1 MPLNLEILMKNLVRR
16 TSSFTREQGKKLIKE
31 AYIKDVKGKSID
43 GVYHI
48 YGRVL
53 NEDKNWDYDTHLK
66 INMKNNEIIG
76 VNCSCETFKENSKQ
90 VKNYMCKHISATGDA
105 FYSLAKKKIASK
117 KPMIK
122 VENRLVKEN
131 EKNNEQQEKRFL
143 SLDISIKHM
152 VKEGI
157 QFFNCEFRI
166 GVGNSNLILDLKDF
180 LYKNSLKK
188 PLKFNDSF
196 TYNPLKDDFL
206 KEDKRILQ
214 FIGANS
220 DKINGR
226 YLRLRQNSLK
236 DFLKLIDEKK
246 KINFNFNSINYEV
259 KVRKE
264 NVPVALTLKEGKEG
278 FILSHHKK
286 FPVIL
291 NNTGDV
297 MFFDRNLYLPRK
309 RQLEYYIPIHKLFL
323 KNNTITY
330 KKTLEN
336 LKNLLEELK
345 NISKNIVLDE
355 NVKIFKEKLMKT
367 TFYFYENKGE
377 IYCNV
382 KIDYCGYIIDLIR
395 DEKDNSFLRDLKS
408 EKYIEFQ
415 LERFKFIKREE
426 DFCFIGDEEAMYDFF
441 SKGLKKIKEHGDV
454 ILSKELQEFK
464 VIDSSLISSELSELI
479 NFYKLKFDFGDFNIQ
494 ELRESIDAM
503 KNGKRF
509 YKTKKTYLD
518 LEEPGIIHFLNL
530 LEDLGLDN
538 ISNNEI
544 NIDKSKVL
552 YIQEK
557 LKDRN
562 LSFIKGG
569 KVLQEIVNKLLNKEF
584 KRKLVPKALNAELR
598 SYQKEGFKWINEIT
612 DLGFG
617 GVLADDMG
625 LGKTLQIIAFLL
637 SQKKSKSIVVVPTSV
652 IYNWMDEFEKFAPS
666 LRIGL
671 VHGSK
676 TRRDKVLN
684 DFKRSLGIKL
694 DYMDTFEGLDLDE
707 EENINNSKEGKNK
720 SNDKNKTKK
729 SSKSYERYDIL
740 LTTYGTLK
748 NDEEAYDNL
757 SFDYCIIDEAQNI
770 KNPSAQATLSVK
782 KIKSRCNIA
791 LTGTPIENNLMEL
804 WSIFDFVMPGYLFT
818 KERFRERFILD
829 ENNLDE
835 LKSLITPFILRRLKE
850 DVLSELPE
858 KLEKKYLVEMKG
870 KQKQI
875 YNSYVKAIKTKLNES
890 KISGKI
896 GNEKINLFAYLT
908 KLREICLDP
917 SIVIPEYNGGS
928 GKLIV
933 VKEIV
938 KDASES
944 GKKILLFSQFTS
956 VLKKI
961 EDDFKREG
969 ISHLYLDGG
978 TSAKERVERVK
989 KFNEDES
996 IKVFLISLKA
1006 GGVGLNLTSASVV
1019 IHFDPWWNPAV
1030 EDQATDRAHRFGQ
1043 ENRVEVIKLVAKDTI
1058 EEKIVLMQEDKRELI
1073 QSLMDGK
1080 TMDGKGLKRLTEEEI
1095 AKLFE

>member
-1 MPLNLEILMKNLVRR
+1 MPLNLDIFMKNLVRR

-31 AYIKDVKGKSID
+31 AYVKDVKGKCID
-43 GVYHI
+43 GIYHI
-48 YGRVL
+48 YGSVL
-53 NEDKNWDYDTHLK
+53 NDDKNWDYNTHIK
-66 INMKNNEIIG
+66 INMQNSDIIG
-76 VNCSCETFKENSKQ
+76 TNCSCETFKENSKHI
-90 VKNYMCKHISATGDA
+90 KNYVCKHISATNDV
-105 FYSLAKKKIASK
+105 FYSLAKKKMQKNKLKSNN
-117 KPMIK
+117 KPK
-122 VENRLVKEN
+122 LVKEKN
-131 EKNNEQQEKRFL
+131 EEHKGKEKRFL
-143 SLDISIKHM
+143 SLDINIKHM

-157 QFFNCEFRI
+157 TLFNCEFRI
-166 GVGNSNLILDLKDF
+166 GTGNLNLILDLKDF

-188 PLKFNDSF
+188 PLKFNDGF
-196 TYNPLKDDFL
+196 TYNPLKDEFL
-206 KEDKRILQ
+206 DEDKRVLQ
-214 FIGANS
+214 FVAS
-220 DKINGR
+220 HKDMVSGR
-226 YLRLRQNSLK
+226 YLRLKQNNLK
-236 DFLKLIDEKK
+236 DFLKLVDEKK

-259 KVRKE
+259 KVKKE

-278 FILSHHKK
+278 FVLSHHKK

-291 NNTGDV
+291 NNSGDV

-330 KKTLEN
+330 KKSLEN
-336 LKNLLEELK
+336 LRSLLEELK

-355 NVKIFKEKLMKT
+355 NIRVFKEKLMKT
-367 TFYFYENKGE
+367 TFNLYKTKGR

-395 DEKDNSFLRDLKS
+395 DEKDNSFLRDLKN
-408 EKYIEFQ
+408 ENYIEFQ

-426 DFCFIGDEEAMYDFF
+426 DFCFIGSEEEMYELF
-441 SKGLKKIKEHGDV
+441 SKGIKRLRELGEVLLSEELK
-454 ILSKELQEFK
+454 EFK
-464 VIDSSLISSELSELI
+464 VLDSSLISSELKELS
-479 NFYKLKFDFGDFNIQ
+479 NFYKLKFDFGDF
-494 ELRESIDAM
+494 ELRELMESIDAM
-503 KNGKRF
+503 KRGDRF
-509 YKTKKTYLD
+509 YRTKKVYLD
-518 LEEPGIIHFLNL
+518 LEDPGIVNFLNL
-530 LEDLGLDN
+530 LEDLGLENINDN
-538 ISNNEI
+538 EVY
-544 NIDKSKVL
+544 IDKSKVL

-569 KVLQEIVNKLLNKEF
+569 NVLQEIVGKLLNKEF

-598 SYQKEGFKWINEIT
+598 PYQKEGFKWINEIT

-666 LRIGL
+666 IKIGL

-676 TRRDKVLN
+676 SKRDKVLRE
-684 DFKRSLGIKL
+684 FKRGLGIKI
-694 DYMDTFEGLDLDE
+694 E
-707 EENINNSKEGKNK
+707 EDNLKE
-720 SNDKNKTKK
+720 
-729 SSKSYERYDIL
+729 KSYEKYDVL

-748 NDEEAYDNL
+748 NDEKAYENL

-770 KNPSAQATLSVK
+770 KNPAAQATLSVK
-782 KIKSRCNIA
+782 NIKSRCNIA

-829 ENNLDE
+829 ESNLSE
-835 LKSLITPFILRRLKE
+835 LKYLITPFILRRLKE

-870 KQKQI
+870 KQKQL
-875 YNSYVKAIKTKLNES
+875 YSFYVKAIKNQLNENKS
-890 KISGKI
+890 SEKSGRD
-896 GNEKINLFAYLT
+896 KINLFSYLT

-917 SIVIPEYNGGS
+917 SLVVPDYTGGS
-928 GKLIV
+928 SKLTV

-961 EDDFKREG
+961 EEDFKKED
-969 ISHLYLDGG
+969 ISYLYLDGG
-978 TSAKERVERVK
+978 TSAKDRVERVK
-989 KFNEDES
+989 KFNEDS
-996 IKVFLISLKA
+996 NIKVFLISLKA

-1043 ENRVEVIKLVAKDTI
+1043 ENKVEVIKLVAKDTI

-1095 AKLFE
+1095 SKLFE

>member
-1 MPLNLEILMKNLVRR
+1 MPLNLDILMKNLVRR

-31 AYIKDVKGKSID
+31 AYVKDVKGKSID
-43 GVYHI
+43 GIYHI
-48 YGRVL
+48 YGSVL
-53 NEDKNWDYDTHLK
+53 NDDKNWDYNTHIK
-66 INMKNNEIIG
+66 INMQNSDIMG
-76 VNCSCETFKENSKQ
+76 TNCSCETFKENSKHI
-90 VKNYMCKHISATGDA
+90 KNYVCKHISATNDV
-105 FYSLAKKKIASK
+105 FYSLAKKKMQKNKLKSNN
-117 KPMIK
+117 KPK
-122 VENRLVKEN
+122 LVKEKN
-131 EKNNEQQEKRFL
+131 EEHKGQEKRFL
-143 SLDISIKHM
+143 SLDINIKHM
-152 VKEGI
+152 LKEGI
-157 QFFNCEFRI
+157 TLFNCEFRI
-166 GVGNSNLILDLKDF
+166 GTGNLNLILDLKDF

-188 PLKFNDSF
+188 PLKFNDGF
-196 TYNPLKDDFL
+196 TYNPLKDEFL
-206 KEDKRILQ
+206 DEDKRVLQ
-214 FIGANS
+214 FVASHKDMIS
-220 DKINGR
+220 GR
-226 YLRLRQNSLK
+226 YLRLKQNNLK

-259 KVRKE
+259 KVKKE

-286 FPVIL
+286 FPIIL
-291 NNTGDV
+291 NNSGDV

-330 KKTLEN
+330 KKSLEN
-336 LKNLLEELK
+336 LRSLLEELK

-355 NVKIFKEKLMKT
+355 NIRVFKEKLMKT
-367 TFYFYENKGE
+367 TFNLYKNKE
-377 IYCNV
+377 KVYCNV

-426 DFCFIGDEEAMYDFF
+426 DFCFIGSEEEIYELL
-441 SKGLKKIKEHGDV
+441 SKGIKRLRELGEVLLSEELK
-454 ILSKELQEFK
+454 EFK
-464 VIDSSLISSELSELI
+464 VLDSSLISSELKELS
-479 NFYKLKFDFGDFNIQ
+479 NFYKLKFDFGDFELR
-494 ELRESIDAM
+494 ELRESIEAM
-503 KNGKRF
+503 KRGDHF
-509 YKTKKTYLD
+509 YRTNKVYLD
-518 LEEPGIIHFLNL
+518 LEDPGIVNFLNL
-530 LEDLGLDN
+530 LDDLGLENIKDN
-538 ISNNEI
+538 EVY
-544 NIDKSKVL
+544 IDKSKVL

-569 KVLQEIVNKLLNKEF
+569 NVLQEIVGKLLNKEF

-598 SYQKEGFKWINEIT
+598 PYQKEGFKWINEIT

-666 LRIGL
+666 IRVGL

-676 TRRDKVLN
+676 SKRDKVLR
-684 DFKRSLGIKL
+684 DFKRGLGIKI
-694 DYMDTFEGLDLDE
+694 E
-707 EENINNSKEGKNK
+707 EKNLKE
-720 SNDKNKTKK
+720 
-729 SSKSYERYDIL
+729 KSYEKYDVL

-748 NDEEAYDNL
+748 NDEKAYENL

-782 KIKSRCNIA
+782 NIKSRCNIA

-829 ENNLDE
+829 ESNLSE

-850 DVLSELPE
+850 EVLSELPE

-870 KQKQI
+870 KQKQL
-875 YNSYVKAIKTKLNES
+875 YSFYVNAIKNQLNENKS
-890 KISGKI
+890 SEKSGRD
-896 GNEKINLFAYLT
+896 KINLFAYLT

-917 SIVIPEYNGGS
+917 SLVVPDYKGGS
-928 GKLIV
+928 SKLTV

-956 VLKKI
+956 VLQKI
-961 EDDFKREG
+961 EEDFKKED
-969 ISHLYLDGG
+969 ISYLYLDGG
-978 TSAKERVERVK
+978 TSAKDRVERVK
-989 KFNEDES
+989 KFNEDS
-996 IKVFLISLKA
+996 NIKVFLISLKA

-1043 ENRVEVIKLVAKDTI
+1043 ENKVEVIKLVAKDTI

-1095 AKLFE
+1095 SKLFE

>member
-1 MPLNLEILMKNLVRR
+1 MPLNLDIFMKNLVRR

-31 AYIKDVKGKSID
+31 AYVKDVKGKCID
-43 GVYHI
+43 GIYHI
-48 YGRVL
+48 YGSVL
-53 NEDKNWDYDTHLK
+53 NDDKNWDYNTHIK
-66 INMKNNEIIG
+66 INVKNSDIIG
-76 VNCSCETFKENSKQ
+76 TNCSCETFKENSKHI
-90 VKNYMCKHISATGDA
+90 KNYVCRHISATNDV
-105 FYSLAKKKIASK
+105 FYSLAKKKMQKNKLKSNN
-117 KPMIK
+117 KPK
-122 VENRLVKEN
+122 LVKEKN
-131 EKNNEQQEKRFL
+131 EEHKGKEKRFL
-143 SLDISIKHM
+143 SLDINIKRM

-157 QFFNCEFRI
+157 TLFNCEFRI
-166 GVGNSNLILDLKDF
+166 GTGNLNLILDLKDF

-188 PLKFNDSF
+188 PLKFNDGF
-196 TYNPLKDDFL
+196 TYNPLKDEFL
-206 KEDKRILQ
+206 DEDKRVLQ
-214 FIGANS
+214 FVAS
-220 DKINGR
+220 HKDMVSGR
-226 YLRLRQNSLK
+226 YLRLKQNNLK
-236 DFLKLIDEKK
+236 DFLKLVDEKK

-259 KVRKE
+259 KVKKE

-278 FILSHHKK
+278 FVLSHHKK

-291 NNTGDV
+291 NNSGDV

-330 KKTLEN
+330 KKSLEN
-336 LKNLLEELK
+336 LRSLLEELK

-355 NVKIFKEKLMKT
+355 NIRVFKEKLMKT
-367 TFYFYENKGE
+367 TFNLYKTKGR

-408 EKYIEFQ
+408 ENYIEFQ

-426 DFCFIGDEEAMYDFF
+426 DFCFIGSEEEMYELF
-441 SKGLKKIKEHGDV
+441 SKGIKRLRELGEVLLSEELK
-454 ILSKELQEFK
+454 EFK
-464 VIDSSLISSELSELI
+464 VLDSSLISSELKELS
-479 NFYKLKFDFGDFNIQ
+479 NFYKLKFDFGDF
-494 ELRESIDAM
+494 ELRELMESIDAM
-503 KNGKRF
+503 KRGDRF
-509 YKTKKTYLD
+509 YRTKKVYLD
-518 LEEPGIIHFLNL
+518 LEDPGIVNFLNL
-530 LEDLGLDN
+530 LEDLGLENINDN
-538 ISNNEI
+538 EVY
-544 NIDKSKVL
+544 IDKSKVL

-569 KVLQEIVNKLLNKEF
+569 NVLQEIVGKLLNKEF

-598 SYQKEGFKWINEIT
+598 PYQKEGFKWINEIT

-617 GVLADDMG
+617 GVLADYMG

-666 LRIGL
+666 IKIGL

-676 TRRDKVLN
+676 SKRDKVLRE
-684 DFKRSLGIKL
+684 FKRGLGIKI
-694 DYMDTFEGLDLDE
+694 E
-707 EENINNSKEGKNK
+707 EDNLKE
-720 SNDKNKTKK
+720 
-729 SSKSYERYDIL
+729 KSYEKYDVL

-748 NDEEAYDNL
+748 NDEKAYENL

-770 KNPSAQATLSVK
+770 KNPAAQATLSVK
-782 KIKSRCNIA
+782 NIKSRCNIA

-829 ENNLDE
+829 ESNLSE
-835 LKSLITPFILRRLKE
+835 LKYLITPFILRRLKE

-870 KQKQI
+870 KQKQL
-875 YNSYVKAIKTKLNES
+875 YSFYVKAIKNQLNENKS
-890 KISGKI
+890 SEKSGRD
-896 GNEKINLFAYLT
+896 KINLFSYLT

-917 SIVIPEYNGGS
+917 SLVVPDYTGGS
-928 GKLIV
+928 SKLTV

-961 EDDFKREG
+961 EEDFKKED
-969 ISHLYLDGG
+969 ISYLYLDGG
-978 TSAKERVERVK
+978 TSAKDRVERVK
-989 KFNEDES
+989 KFNEDS
-996 IKVFLISLKA
+996 NIKVFLISLKA

-1043 ENRVEVIKLVAKDTI
+1043 ENKVEVIKLVAKDTI

-1095 AKLFE
+1095 SKLFE

>member
-1 MPLNLEILMKNLVRR
+1 MPLNLDIFMKNLVRR
-16 TSSFTREQGKKLIKE
+16 TSSFTREQGKKLIQE
-31 AYIKDVKGKSID
+31 AYVKDVKGKSID
-43 GVYHI
+43 GIYHI
-48 YGRVL
+48 YGSVL
-53 NEDKNWDYDTHLK
+53 NDDKNWDYNTHIK
-66 INMKNNEIIG
+66 INMQNSDIMG
-76 VNCSCETFKENSKQ
+76 TNCSCETFKENSKHI
-90 VKNYMCKHISATGDA
+90 KNYVCKHISATNDV
-105 FYSLAKKKIASK
+105 FYSLAKKKMQKNKLKSNN
-117 KPMIK
+117 KPK
-122 VENRLVKEN
+122 LVKEKN
-131 EKNNEQQEKRFL
+131 EEHKGKEKRFL
-143 SLDISIKHM
+143 SLDINIKHM
-152 VKEGI
+152 VKEGVTL
-157 QFFNCEFRI
+157 FNCEFRI
-166 GVGNSNLILDLKDF
+166 GAGNLNLILDLKDF

-188 PLKFNDSF
+188 PLKFNDGF
-196 TYNPLKDDFL
+196 TYNPLKDEFL
-206 KEDKRILQ
+206 DEDKRVLQ
-214 FIGANS
+214 FVASHKDMIS
-220 DKINGR
+220 GR
-226 YLRLRQNSLK
+226 YLRLKQNNLK

-259 KVRKE
+259 KVKKE
-264 NVPVALTLKEGKEG
+264 NVPVALTLKEGKEE
-278 FILSHHKK
+278 FVLSHHKK
-286 FPVIL
+286 FPVLL
-291 NNTGDV
+291 NNLGDV

-330 KKTLEN
+330 KKSLES
-336 LKNLLEELK
+336 LRNLLEELK

-355 NVKIFKEKLMKT
+355 NVRAFKEKLMKT
-367 TFYFYENKGE
+367 TFNLYKTEGK

-426 DFCFIGDEEAMYDFF
+426 DFCFIGNEEEMYELF
-441 SKGLKKIKEHGDV
+441 SKGIKRLRELGEVLLSEELK
-454 ILSKELQEFK
+454 EFK
-464 VIDSSLISSELSELI
+464 VLDSSLISSELKELN
-479 NFYKLKFDFGDFNIQ
+479 NFYKLKFDFGDFELR
-494 ELRESIDAM
+494 ELRESIEAM
-503 KNGKRF
+503 KKGDRF
-509 YKTKKTYLD
+509 YITKKVYLD
-518 LEEPGIIHFLNL
+518 LEDHGIVNFLNL
-530 LEDLGLDN
+530 LEDLGLENIKDN
-538 ISNNEI
+538 EVY
-544 NIDKSKVL
+544 IDKSKVL

-569 KVLQEIVNKLLNKEF
+569 NVLQEIVGKLLNKEF

-598 SYQKEGFKWINEIT
+598 PYQKEGFKWINEIT

-666 LRIGL
+666 IRVGL

-676 TRRDKVLN
+676 SKRDKVLR
-684 DFKRSLGIKL
+684 DFKRGLGIKV
-694 DYMDTFEGLDLDE
+694 E
-707 EENINNSKEGKNK
+707 EENLKE
-720 SNDKNKTKK
+720 
-729 SSKSYERYDIL
+729 KSYEKYDVL

-748 NDEEAYDNL
+748 NDEKAYENL

-770 KNPSAQATLSVK
+770 KNPAAQATLSVK
-782 KIKSRCNIA
+782 NIKSRCNIA

-829 ENNLDE
+829 ESNLSE

-870 KQKQI
+870 KQKQL
-875 YNSYVKAIKTKLNES
+875 YSFYVKAIKNQLNENKS
-890 KISGKI
+890 SEKSGRD
-896 GNEKINLFAYLT
+896 KINLFAYLT

-917 SIVIPEYNGGS
+917 SLVVPDYTGGS
-928 GKLIV
+928 SKLTV

-944 GKKILLFSQFTS
+944 GKKILLFSQFIS

-961 EDDFKREG
+961 EEDFKKEE
-969 ISHLYLDGG
+969 ISYLYLDGG
-978 TSAKERVERVK
+978 TSAKDRVERVK
-989 KFNEDES
+989 KFNEDS
-996 IKVFLISLKA
+996 NIKVFLISLKA
-1006 GGVGLNLTSASVV
+1006 GGVGLNLTSASMV

-1043 ENRVEVIKLVAKDTI
+1043 ENKVEVIKLVAKDTI

-1080 TMDGKGLKRLTEEEI
+1080 TMDGKVLKRLTEEEI
-1095 AKLFE
+1095 SKLFE

>member
-1 MPLNLEILMKNLVRR
+1 MNLDIFMKNLVRR
-16 TSSFTREQGKKLIKE
+16 TSSFTREQGKKLIQE
-31 AYIKDVKGKSID
+31 AYVKDVKGKSID
-43 GVYHI
+43 GIYHI
-48 YGRVL
+48 YGSVL
-53 NEDKNWDYDTHLK
+53 NDDKNWDYNTHIK
-66 INMKNNEIIG
+66 INMKNSDIMG
-76 VNCSCETFKENSKQ
+76 TNCSCETFKENSKHI
-90 VKNYMCKHISATGDA
+90 KNYVCKHISATNDV
-105 FYSLAKKKIASK
+105 FYSLAKKKMQKNKLKSNNK
-117 KPMIK
+117 TQ
-122 VENRLVKEN
+122 LVKEKN
-131 EKNNEQQEKRFL
+131 EEHKGKEKRFL
-143 SLDISIKHM
+143 SLDINIKHM

-157 QFFNCEFRI
+157 TLFNCEFRI
-166 GVGNSNLILDLKDF
+166 GAGNLNLILDLKDF

-188 PLKFNDSF
+188 PLKFNDGF
-196 TYNPLKDDFL
+196 TYNPLKDEFL
-206 KEDKRILQ
+206 DEDKRVLQ
-214 FIGANS
+214 FVASHKDMIS
-220 DKINGR
+220 GR
-226 YLRLRQNSLK
+226 YLRLKQNNLK
-236 DFLKLIDEKK
+236 DFLKLVDEKK

-259 KVRKE
+259 KVKKE
-264 NVPVALTLKEGKEG
+264 NVPVSLTLKEGKEG
-278 FILSHHKK
+278 FVLSHHKK

-291 NNTGDV
+291 NNLGDV

-330 KKTLEN
+330 KKSLEN
-336 LKNLLEELK
+336 LRSLLEELK

-355 NVKIFKEKLMKT
+355 NIRVFKEKLMKT
-367 TFYFYENKGE
+367 TFNLYKTKGK

-395 DEKDNSFLRDLKS
+395 DEKDNNFLRDLKS

-426 DFCFIGDEEAMYDFF
+426 DFCFIGNEEEMYELF
-441 SKGLKKIKEHGDV
+441 SKGIKRLRELGEVLLSEELK
-454 ILSKELQEFK
+454 EFK
-464 VIDSSLISSELSELI
+464 VLDSSLISSELKELS
-479 NFYKLKFDFGDFNIQ
+479 NFYKLKFDFGDFELR
-494 ELRESIDAM
+494 ELRESIEAM
-503 KNGKRF
+503 KKGDRF
-509 YKTKKTYLD
+509 YRTKKVYLD
-518 LEEPGIIHFLNL
+518 LEDPGIVNFLKL
-530 LEDLGLDN
+530 LEDLGLENIKDN
-538 ISNNEI
+538 EVY
-544 NIDKSKVL
+544 IDKSKVL

-569 KVLQEIVNKLLNKEF
+569 NVLQEIVGKLLNKEF

-598 SYQKEGFKWINEIT
+598 PYQKEGFKWINEIT

-666 LRIGL
+666 IRVGL

-676 TRRDKVLN
+676 SKRDKVLR
-684 DFKRSLGIKL
+684 DFKRGLGIKV
-694 DYMDTFEGLDLDE
+694 E
-707 EENINNSKEGKNK
+707 EENLKE
-720 SNDKNKTKK
+720 
-729 SSKSYERYDIL
+729 KSYEKYDVL

-748 NDEEAYDNL
+748 NDEKAYENL

-782 KIKSRCNIA
+782 NIKSRCNIA

-829 ENNLDE
+829 ENNLSE

-870 KQKQI
+870 KQKQL
-875 YNSYVKAIKTKLNES
+875 YSFYVKAIKNQLNENKS
-890 KISGKI
+890 SEKSGRD
-896 GNEKINLFAYLT
+896 KINLFAYLT

-917 SIVIPEYNGGS
+917 SLVVPDYTGGS
-928 GKLIV
+928 SKLTV

-956 VLKKI
+956 VLQKI
-961 EDDFKREG
+961 EEDFKKED
-969 ISHLYLDGG
+969 ISYLYLDGG
-978 TSAKERVERVK
+978 TSAKDRVERVK
-989 KFNEDES
+989 KFNEDS
-996 IKVFLISLKA
+996 NIKVFLISLKA
-1006 GGVGLNLTSASVV
+1006 GGVGLNLTSASMV

-1043 ENRVEVIKLVAKDTI
+1043 ENKVEVIKLVAKDTI

-1095 AKLFE
+1095 SKLFE

>member
-1 MPLNLEILMKNLVRR
+1 MNLDILMKNLVRR

-31 AYIKDVKGKSID
+31 AYVKDVRGKSID
-43 GVYHI
+43 GIYHI
-48 YGRVL
+48 YGSVL
-53 NEDKNWDYDTHLK
+53 NDDKNWDYNTHIK
-66 INMKNNEIIG
+66 INMKNSDIVG
-76 VNCSCETFKENSKQ
+76 TNCSCETFKENSKHI
-90 VKNYMCKHISATGDA
+90 KNYVCKHISATNDV
-105 FYSLAKKKIASK
+105 FYSLAKKKMQNNKLKSNNK
-117 KPMIK
+117 TQ
-122 VENRLVKEN
+122 LVKEKN
-131 EKNNEQQEKRFL
+131 EEHKGQEKRFL
-143 SLDISIKHM
+143 SLDINIKHM

-157 QFFNCEFRI
+157 TLFNCEFRI
-166 GVGNSNLILDLKDF
+166 GAGNLNLILDLKDF

-188 PLKFNDSF
+188 PLKFNDGF
-196 TYNPLKDDFL
+196 TYNPLKDEFL
-206 KEDKRILQ
+206 DEDKRVLQ
-214 FIGANS
+214 FVASHKDMIS
-220 DKINGR
+220 GR
-226 YLRLRQNSLK
+226 YLRLKQNNLK
-236 DFLKLIDEKK
+236 DFLKLIDKKK

-259 KVRKE
+259 KVKKE

-291 NNTGDV
+291 NNLGDV

-330 KKTLEN
+330 KKSLEN
-336 LKNLLEELK
+336 LRSLLEELK

-355 NVKIFKEKLMKT
+355 NIRVFKEKLMKT
-367 TFYFYENKGE
+367 TFNLYKNKGK

-426 DFCFIGDEEAMYDFF
+426 DFCFIGNEEEMYELF
-441 SKGLKKIKEHGDV
+441 SKGIKRLRELGEVLLSEELKA
-454 ILSKELQEFK
+454 FK
-464 VIDSSLISSELSELI
+464 VLDSSLISSELKELS
-479 NFYKLKFDFGDFNIQ
+479 NFYKLKFDFGDFELR
-494 ELRESIDAM
+494 ELRESIEAM
-503 KNGKRF
+503 KRGDRF
-509 YKTKKTYLD
+509 YRTKKVYLD
-518 LEEPGIIHFLNL
+518 LEDPGVVNFLNL
-530 LEDLGLDN
+530 LEDLGLENIKDN
-538 ISNNEI
+538 EVY
-544 NIDKSKVL
+544 IDKSKVL

-569 KVLQEIVNKLLNKEF
+569 NVLQEIVGKLLNKEF

-598 SYQKEGFKWINEIT
+598 PYQKEGFKWINEIT

-666 LRIGL
+666 IRIGL

-676 TRRDKVLN
+676 SKRDKVLR
-684 DFKRSLGIKL
+684 DFKRGLGIKI
-694 DYMDTFEGLDLDE
+694 E
-707 EENINNSKEGKNK
+707 EENLKE
-720 SNDKNKTKK
+720 
-729 SSKSYERYDIL
+729 KSYEKYDVL

-748 NDEEAYDNL
+748 NDEKAYENL

-782 KIKSRCNIA
+782 NIKSRCNIA

-829 ENNLDE
+829 ESNLSE

-870 KQKQI
+870 KQKQL
-875 YNSYVKAIKTKLNES
+875 YSSYVKAIKNQLNENKS
-890 KISGKI
+890 SEKSGRD
-896 GNEKINLFAYLT
+896 KINLFAYLT

-917 SIVIPEYNGGS
+917 SIVVPDYKGES
-928 GKLIV
+928 SKLTV

-938 KDASES
+938 KGASES

-956 VLKKI
+956 VLQKI
-961 EDDFKREG
+961 EEDFKKED
-969 ISHLYLDGG
+969 ISYLYLDGG
-978 TSAKERVERVK
+978 TSAKERIERVK
-989 KFNEDES
+989 RFNEDS
-996 IKVFLISLKA
+996 NIKVFLISLKA

-1019 IHFDPWWNPAV
+1019 IHFDPWWNQAV

-1043 ENRVEVIKLVAKDTI
+1043 ENKVEVIKLVAKDTI

-1095 AKLFE
+1095 SKLFE

>member
-1 MPLNLEILMKNLVRR
+1 MPLNLDIFMKNLVRR

-31 AYIKDVKGKSID
+31 AYVKDVKGKSID
-43 GVYHI
+43 GIYHI
-48 YGRVL
+48 YGSVL
-53 NEDKNWDYDTHLK
+53 NDDKNWDYNTHIK
-66 INMKNNEIIG
+66 INMQNSDIMG
-76 VNCSCETFKENSKQ
+76 TNCSCETFKENSKHI
-90 VKNYMCKHISATGDA
+90 KNYVCKHISATNDV
-105 FYSLAKKKIASK
+105 FYSLAKKKMQKNKLKSNN
-117 KPMIK
+117 KPK
-122 VENRLVKEN
+122 LVKEKN
-131 EKNNEQQEKRFL
+131 EEHKGQEKRFL
-143 SLDISIKHM
+143 SLDINIKHM

-157 QFFNCEFRI
+157 TLFNCEFRI
-166 GVGNSNLILDLKDF
+166 GAGNLNLILDLKDF

-188 PLKFNDSF
+188 PLKFNDGF
-196 TYNPLKDDFL
+196 TYNPLKDEFL
-206 KEDKRILQ
+206 DEDKRVLQ
-214 FIGANS
+214 FVASHKDMIS
-220 DKINGR
+220 GR
-226 YLRLRQNSLK
+226 YLRLKQNNLK

-259 KVRKE
+259 KVKKE

-286 FPVIL
+286 FPIIL
-291 NNTGDV
+291 NNSGDV

-330 KKTLEN
+330 KKSLEN
-336 LKNLLEELK
+336 LRSLLEELK

-355 NVKIFKEKLMKT
+355 NIRVFKEKLMKT
-367 TFYFYENKGE
+367 TFNLYKNKE
-377 IYCNV
+377 KVYCNV

-426 DFCFIGDEEAMYDFF
+426 DFCFIGSEEEIYELF
-441 SKGLKKIKEHGDV
+441 SKGIKRLRELGEVLLSEELK
-454 ILSKELQEFK
+454 EFK
-464 VIDSSLISSELSELI
+464 VLDSSLISSELKELS
-479 NFYKLKFDFGDFNIQ
+479 NFYKLKFDFGDFELR
-494 ELRESIDAM
+494 ELRESIEAM
-503 KNGKRF
+503 KRGDRF
-509 YKTKKTYLD
+509 YRTKKVYLD
-518 LEEPGIIHFLNL
+518 LEDPGIVNFLNL
-530 LEDLGLDN
+530 LDDLGLENIKDN
-538 ISNNEI
+538 EVY
-544 NIDKSKVL
+544 IDKSKVL

-557 LKDRN
+557 LKDRT

-569 KVLQEIVNKLLNKEF
+569 NVLQEIVGKLLNKEF

-598 SYQKEGFKWINEIT
+598 PYQKEGFKWINEIT

-666 LRIGL
+666 IRIGL

-676 TRRDKVLN
+676 SKRDKVLR
-684 DFKRSLGIKL
+684 DFKRGLGIKI
-694 DYMDTFEGLDLDE
+694 E
-707 EENINNSKEGKNK
+707 EKNLKE
-720 SNDKNKTKK
+720 
-729 SSKSYERYDIL
+729 KSYEKYDVL

-748 NDEEAYDNL
+748 NDEKAYENL

-782 KIKSRCNIA
+782 NIKSRCNIA

-829 ENNLDE
+829 ESNLSE

-850 DVLSELPE
+850 EVLSELPE

-870 KQKQI
+870 KQKQL
-875 YNSYVKAIKTKLNES
+875 YSFYVNAIKNQLNENKS
-890 KISGKI
+890 SEKSGRD
-896 GNEKINLFAYLT
+896 KINLFAYLT

-917 SIVIPEYNGGS
+917 SLVVPDYKGGS
-928 GKLIV
+928 SKLTV

-956 VLKKI
+956 VLQKI
-961 EDDFKREG
+961 EEDFKKED
-969 ISHLYLDGG
+969 ISYLYLDGG
-978 TSAKERVERVK
+978 TSAKDRVERVK
-989 KFNEDES
+989 KFNEDS
-996 IKVFLISLKA
+996 NIKVFLISLKA

-1043 ENRVEVIKLVAKDTI
+1043 ENKVEVIKLVAKDTI

-1095 AKLFE
+1095 SKLFE

>member
-1 MPLNLEILMKNLVRR
+1 MNLDIFMKNLVRR

-31 AYIKDVKGKSID
+31 AYVKDVKGKSID
-43 GVYHI
+43 GIYHI
-48 YGRVL
+48 YGSVL
-53 NEDKNWDYDTHLK
+53 NDDKNWDYNTHIK
-66 INMKNNEIIG
+66 INMKNSDIMG
-76 VNCSCETFKENSKQ
+76 TNCSCETFKENSKHI
-90 VKNYMCKHISATGDA
+90 KNYVCKHISATNDV
-105 FYSLAKKKIASK
+105 FYSLAKKKMQKNKLKSNN
-117 KPMIK
+117 KPK
-122 VENRLVKEN
+122 LVKEKN
-131 EKNNEQQEKRFL
+131 EEHKGKEKRFL
-143 SLDISIKHM
+143 SLDINIKHM

-157 QFFNCEFRI
+157 TLFNCEFRI
-166 GVGNSNLILDLKDF
+166 GAGNLNLILDLKDF

-188 PLKFNDSF
+188 PLKFNDGF
-196 TYNPLKDDFL
+196 TYNPLKDEFL
-206 KEDKRILQ
+206 DEDKRVLQ
-214 FIGANS
+214 FVASHKDMIS
-220 DKINGR
+220 GR
-226 YLRLRQNSLK
+226 YLRLKQNNLK

-259 KVRKE
+259 KVKKE

-278 FILSHHKK
+278 FVLSHHKK
-286 FPVIL
+286 FPVLL
-291 NNTGDV
+291 NNLGDV

-330 KKTLEN
+330 KKSLES
-336 LKNLLEELK
+336 LRNLLEELK

-355 NVKIFKEKLMKT
+355 NVRAFKEKLMKT
-367 TFYFYENKGE
+367 TFNLYKTEGK

-426 DFCFIGDEEAMYDFF
+426 DFCFIGNEEEMYELF
-441 SKGLKKIKEHGDV
+441 SKGIKKLKEFGEV
-454 ILSKELQEFK
+454 LLSEELKEFK
-464 VIDSSLISSELSELI
+464 VLDSSLISSELIELS
-479 NFYKLKFDFGDFNIQ
+479 NFYKLKFDFGDFELK
-494 ELRESIDAM
+494 ELRESIEAM
-503 KNGKRF
+503 KKGDRF
-509 YKTKKTYLD
+509 YRTKKVYLD
-518 LEEPGIIHFLNL
+518 LEDLGIVNFLNL
-530 LEDLGLDN
+530 LEDLGLENIKDN
-538 ISNNEI
+538 EVY
-544 NIDKSKVL
+544 IDKSKVL

-569 KVLQEIVNKLLNKEF
+569 NVLQEIVGKLLNKEF

-598 SYQKEGFKWINEIT
+598 PYQKEGFKWINEIT

-666 LRIGL
+666 IRVGL

-676 TRRDKVLN
+676 SKRDKVLR
-684 DFKRSLGIKL
+684 DFKRGLGIKI
-694 DYMDTFEGLDLDE
+694 E
-707 EENINNSKEGKNK
+707 EENLKE
-720 SNDKNKTKK
+720 
-729 SSKSYERYDIL
+729 KSYEKYDVL

-748 NDEEAYDNL
+748 NDEKAYENL

-770 KNPSAQATLSVK
+770 KNPAAQATLSVK
-782 KIKSRCNIA
+782 NIKSRCNIA

-829 ENNLDE
+829 ESNLSE

-870 KQKQI
+870 KQKQL
-875 YNSYVKAIKTKLNES
+875 YSFYVKAIKNQLNENKS
-890 KISGKI
+890 SEKSGRD
-896 GNEKINLFAYLT
+896 KINLFAYLT

-917 SIVIPEYNGGS
+917 SLVVPDYTGES
-928 GKLIV
+928 SKLTV

-956 VLKKI
+956 VLQKI
-961 EDDFKREG
+961 EENFKKED
-969 ISHLYLDGG
+969 ISYLYLDGG
-978 TSAKERVERVK
+978 TSAKDRVERVK
-989 KFNEDES
+989 KFNEDS
-996 IKVFLISLKA
+996 NIKVFLISLKA

-1043 ENRVEVIKLVAKDTI
+1043 ENKVEVIKLVAKDTI

-1095 AKLFE
+1095 SKLFE

>member
-1 MPLNLEILMKNLVRR
+1 MPLNLDIFMKNLVRR

-31 AYIKDVKGKSID
+31 AYVKDVKGKSID
-43 GVYHI
+43 GIYHI
-48 YGRVL
+48 YGNVL
-53 NEDKNWDYDTHLK
+53 NDDKNWDYNTHIK
-66 INMKNNEIIG
+66 INMKNSDIIG
-76 VNCSCETFKENSKQ
+76 TNCSCETFKENSKHI
-90 VKNYMCKHISATGDA
+90 KNYVCKHISATNDV
-105 FYSLAKKKIASK
+105 FYSLVRKKVQKNKLSNNK
-117 KPMIK
+117 TQ
-122 VENRLVKEN
+122 LVKE
-131 EKNNEQQEKRFL
+131 KNDEYKGQEKRFL
-143 SLDISIKHM
+143 SLDINIKHM

-157 QFFNCEFRI
+157 TLFNCEFRI
-166 GVGNSNLILDLKDF
+166 GAGNLNLILDLKDF

-188 PLKFNDSF
+188 PLKFNDGF
-196 TYNPLKDDFL
+196 TYNPLRDEFL
-206 KEDKRILQ
+206 EEDKRVLQ
-214 FIGANS
+214 FVASHKDMIS
-220 DKINGR
+220 GR
-226 YLRLRQNSLK
+226 YLRLKQNNLK

-259 KVRKE
+259 KVKKE
-264 NVPVALTLKEGKEG
+264 NVPVALTLKEGEEG

-291 NNTGDV
+291 NNLGDV

-330 KKTLEN
+330 KKSLEN
-336 LKNLLEELK
+336 LRNLLEELK

-355 NVKIFKEKLMKT
+355 NVRAFKEKLMKT
-367 TFYFYENKGE
+367 TFNLYKTKGK

-426 DFCFIGDEEAMYDFF
+426 DFCFIGNEEEMYELF
-441 SKGLKKIKEHGDV
+441 SKGIKRLKEFGEV
-454 ILSKELQEFK
+454 LLSEELKEFK
-464 VIDSSLISSELSELI
+464 VLDSSLISSELIELS
-479 NFYKLKFDFGDFNIQ
+479 NFYKLKFDFGDFELR
-494 ELRESIDAM
+494 ELRESIEAM
-503 KNGKRF
+503 KKGERF
-509 YKTKKTYLD
+509 YRTKKVYLD
-518 LEEPGIIHFLNL
+518 LEDPGIVNFLNL
-530 LEDLGLDN
+530 LEDLGLENIKDN
-538 ISNNEI
+538 EVY
-544 NIDKSKVL
+544 IDKSKVL

-569 KVLQEIVNKLLNKEF
+569 NVLQEIVGKLLNKEF

-598 SYQKEGFKWINEIT
+598 PYQKEGFKWINEIT

-625 LGKTLQIIAFLL
+625 LGKTLQVIAFLL

-666 LRIGL
+666 IRVGL

-676 TRRDKVLN
+676 SKRDKVLR
-684 DFKRSLGIKL
+684 DFKRGLGIKV
-694 DYMDTFEGLDLDE
+694 E
-707 EENINNSKEGKNK
+707 EENLKEKY
-720 SNDKNKTKK
+720 
-729 SSKSYERYDIL
+729 YEKYDVL

-748 NDEEAYDNL
+748 NDEKAYENL

-770 KNPSAQATLSVK
+770 KNPAAQATLSVK
-782 KIKSRCNIA
+782 NIKSRCNIA
-791 LTGTPIENNLMEL
+791 LTGTPIENNLIEL

-829 ENNLDE
+829 ESNLSE

-858 KLEKKYLVEMKG
+858 KLEKKYLVEIKG
-870 KQKQI
+870 KQKQL
-875 YNSYVKAIKTKLNES
+875 YSFYVRAIKNELNANKVSEKS
-890 KISGKI
+890 EK
-896 GNEKINLFAYLT
+896 NKINLFAYLT

-917 SIVIPEYNGGS
+917 SIVVPDYKGES
-928 GKLIV
+928 SKLTV

-961 EDDFKREG
+961 EEDFKKED
-969 ISHLYLDGG
+969 ISYLYLDGE

-989 KFNEDES
+989 KFNEDS
-996 IKVFLISLKA
+996 NIKVFLISLKA

-1030 EDQATDRAHRFGQ
+1030 EDQATDRVHRFGQ
-1043 ENRVEVIKLVAKDTI
+1043 ENKVEVVKLVAKDTI

-1095 AKLFE
+1095 SKLFE

>member
-1 MPLNLEILMKNLVRR
+1 MNLDIFMKNLVRR

-31 AYIKDVKGKSID
+31 AYVKDVKGKSID
-43 GVYHI
+43 GIYHI
-48 YGRVL
+48 YGSVL
-53 NEDKNWDYDTHLK
+53 NDDKNWDYNTHIK
-66 INMKNNEIIG
+66 INMQNSDIMG
-76 VNCSCETFKENSKQ
+76 TNCSCETFKENSKHI
-90 VKNYMCKHISATGDA
+90 KNYVCKHISATNDV
-105 FYSLAKKKIASK
+105 FYSLAKKKMQKNKLKSNN
-117 KPMIK
+117 KPK
-122 VENRLVKEN
+122 LVKEKN
-131 EKNNEQQEKRFL
+131 EEHKGQEKRFL
-143 SLDISIKHM
+143 SLDINIKHM

-157 QFFNCEFRI
+157 TLFNCEFRI
-166 GVGNSNLILDLKDF
+166 GAGNLNLILDLKDF

-188 PLKFNDSF
+188 PLKFNDGF
-196 TYNPLKDDFL
+196 TYNPLKDEFL
-206 KEDKRILQ
+206 DEDKRVLQ
-214 FIGANS
+214 FVASHKDMIS
-220 DKINGR
+220 GR
-226 YLRLRQNSLK
+226 YLRLKQNNLK

-259 KVRKE
+259 KVKKE

-278 FILSHHKK
+278 FILNHHKK
-286 FPVIL
+286 FPIIL
-291 NNTGDV
+291 NNSGDV

-330 KKTLEN
+330 KKSLEN
-336 LKNLLEELK
+336 LRSLLEELK

-355 NVKIFKEKLMKT
+355 NIRVFKEKLIKT
-367 TFYFYENKGE
+367 TFNLYKNKE
-377 IYCNV
+377 KIYCNV

-426 DFCFIGDEEAMYDFF
+426 DFCFIGSEEEIYELF
-441 SKGLKKIKEHGDV
+441 SKGIKRLRELGEVLLSEELK
-454 ILSKELQEFK
+454 EFK
-464 VIDSSLISSELSELI
+464 VLDSSLISSELKELS
-479 NFYKLKFDFGDFNIQ
+479 NFYKLKFDFGDFELR
-494 ELRESIDAM
+494 ELRESIEAM
-503 KNGKRF
+503 KKGDRF
-509 YKTKKTYLD
+509 YRTKKVYLD
-518 LEEPGIIHFLNL
+518 LEDPGIVNFLNL
-530 LEDLGLDN
+530 LEDLGLENIKDN
-538 ISNNEI
+538 EVY
-544 NIDKSKVL
+544 IDKSKVL

-569 KVLQEIVNKLLNKEF
+569 NVLQEIVGKLLNKEF

-598 SYQKEGFKWINEIT
+598 PYQKEGFKWINEIT

-666 LRIGL
+666 IRVGL

-676 TRRDKVLN
+676 SKRDKVLR
-684 DFKRSLGIKL
+684 DFKRGLGIKI
-694 DYMDTFEGLDLDE
+694 E
-707 EENINNSKEGKNK
+707 EKNLKE
-720 SNDKNKTKK
+720 
-729 SSKSYERYDIL
+729 KSYEKYDVL

-748 NDEEAYDNL
+748 NDEKAYENL

-782 KIKSRCNIA
+782 NIKSRCNIA

-829 ENNLDE
+829 ESNLSE

-850 DVLSELPE
+850 EVLSELPE

-870 KQKQI
+870 KQKQL
-875 YNSYVKAIKTKLNES
+875 YSFYVNAIKNQLNENKS
-890 KISGKI
+890 SEKSGRD
-896 GNEKINLFAYLT
+896 KINLFAYLT

-917 SIVIPEYNGGS
+917 SLVVPDYKGGS
-928 GKLIV
+928 SKLTV

-956 VLKKI
+956 VLQKI
-961 EDDFKREG
+961 EEDFKKED
-969 ISHLYLDGG
+969 ISYLYLDGG
-978 TSAKERVERVK
+978 TSAKDRVERVK
-989 KFNEDES
+989 KFNEDS
-996 IKVFLISLKA
+996 NIKVFLISLKA

-1043 ENRVEVIKLVAKDTI
+1043 ENKVEVIKLVAKDTI

-1095 AKLFE
+1095 SKLFE

>member
-1 MPLNLEILMKNLVRR
+1 MNLDIFMKNLVRR

-31 AYIKDVKGKSID
+31 SYVKDVKGKSID
-43 GVYHI
+43 GIYHI
-48 YGRVL
+48 YGSVL
-53 NEDKNWDYDTHLK
+53 NDDKNWDYNTHIK
-66 INMKNNEIIG
+66 INMKNSDIMG
-76 VNCSCETFKENSKQ
+76 TNCSCETFKENSKHI
-90 VKNYMCKHISATGDA
+90 KNYVCKHISATNDV
-105 FYSLAKKKIASK
+105 FYSLAKKKMQKNKLKSNN
-117 KPMIK
+117 KPKLIK
-122 VENRLVKEN
+122 
-131 EKNNEQQEKRFL
+131 EKNEEHKGKEKRFL
-143 SLDISIKHM
+143 SLDINIKHM

-157 QFFNCEFRI
+157 TLFNCEFRI
-166 GVGNSNLILDLKDF
+166 GAGNLNLILDLKDF

-188 PLKFNDSF
+188 PLKFNDGF
-196 TYNPLKDDFL
+196 TYNPLKDEFL
-206 KEDKRILQ
+206 DEDKRVLQ
-214 FIGANS
+214 FVASHKDMIS
-220 DKINGR
+220 GR
-226 YLRLRQNSLK
+226 YLRLKQNNLK

-259 KVRKE
+259 KVKKE

-278 FILSHHKK
+278 FVLSHHKK

-291 NNTGDV
+291 NNLGDV

-330 KKTLEN
+330 KKSLES
-336 LKNLLEELK
+336 LRNLLEELK

-355 NVKIFKEKLMKT
+355 NVRVFKEKLMKT
-367 TFYFYENKGE
+367 TFNLYKTEGK

-426 DFCFIGDEEAMYDFF
+426 DFCFIGSEEEIYELF
-441 SKGLKKIKEHGDV
+441 SKGIKKLKEFGEV
-454 ILSKELQEFK
+454 LLSEELKEFK
-464 VIDSSLISSELSELI
+464 VLDSALISSELIELN
-479 NFYKLKFDFGDFNIQ
+479 NFYKLKFDFGDFELR
-494 ELRESIDAM
+494 ELRESIEAM
-503 KNGKRF
+503 KKGDRF
-509 YKTKKTYLD
+509 YRTKKVYLD
-518 LEEPGIIHFLNL
+518 LEDPGIVNFLNL
-530 LEDLGLDN
+530 LEDLGLENIKDN
-538 ISNNEI
+538 EVY
-544 NIDKSKVL
+544 IDKSKVL

-557 LKDRN
+557 LKDRT

-569 KVLQEIVNKLLNKEF
+569 NVLQEIVGKLLNKEF

-598 SYQKEGFKWINEIT
+598 PYQKEGFKWINEIT

-666 LRIGL
+666 IRIGL

-676 TRRDKVLN
+676 SKRDKVLR
-684 DFKRSLGIKL
+684 DFKRGLGIKI
-694 DYMDTFEGLDLDE
+694 E
-707 EENINNSKEGKNK
+707 EENLKE
-720 SNDKNKTKK
+720 
-729 SSKSYERYDIL
+729 KSYEKYDVL

-748 NDEEAYDNL
+748 NDEKAYENL

-770 KNPSAQATLSVK
+770 KNPTAQATLSVK
-782 KIKSRCNIA
+782 NIKSRCNIA

-829 ENNLDE
+829 ESNLSE

-858 KLEKKYLVEMKG
+858 KLEKKYLVEMKV
-870 KQKQI
+870 KQKQL
-875 YNSYVKAIKTKLNES
+875 YSFYVKAIKNQLNENKS
-890 KISGKI
+890 SEKSGRD
-896 GNEKINLFAYLT
+896 KINLFAYLT

-917 SIVIPEYNGGS
+917 SLVVPDYTGGS
-928 GKLIV
+928 SKLTV

-956 VLKKI
+956 VLQKI
-961 EDDFKREG
+961 EEDFKKED
-969 ISHLYLDGG
+969 ISYLYLDGG
-978 TSAKERVERVK
+978 TSAKDRVERVK
-989 KFNEDES
+989 KFNEDS
-996 IKVFLISLKA
+996 NIKVFLISLKA
-1006 GGVGLNLTSASVV
+1006 GGVGLNLTSASMV

-1043 ENRVEVIKLVAKDTI
+1043 ENKVEVIKLVAKDTI

-1080 TMDGKGLKRLTEEEI
+1080 TMDGKVLKRLTEEEI
-1095 AKLFE
+1095 SKLFE

>member
-1 MPLNLEILMKNLVRR
+1 MPLNLDIFMKNLVRR
-16 TSSFTREQGKKLIKE
+16 TSSFTREQGKKLIQE
-31 AYIKDVKGKSID
+31 AYVKDVKGKSID
-43 GVYHI
+43 GIYHI
-48 YGRVL
+48 YGSVL
-53 NEDKNWDYDTHLK
+53 NDDKNWNYNTHIK
-66 INMKNNEIIG
+66 INMKNSDIMG
-76 VNCSCETFKENSKQ
+76 TNCSCETFKENSKHI
-90 VKNYMCKHISATGDA
+90 KNYVCKHISATNDV
-105 FYSLAKKKIASK
+105 FYSLAKKKMQKNKLKSNN
-117 KPMIK
+117 KPK
-122 VENRLVKEN
+122 LVKEKN
-131 EKNNEQQEKRFL
+131 EEHKGKEKRFL
-143 SLDISIKHM
+143 SLDINIKHM

-157 QFFNCEFRI
+157 TLFNCEFRI
-166 GVGNSNLILDLKDF
+166 GAGNLNLILDLKDF

-188 PLKFNDSF
+188 PLKFNDGF
-196 TYNPLKDDFL
+196 TYNPLKDEFL
-206 KEDKRILQ
+206 DEDKRVLQ
-214 FIGANS
+214 FVASHKDMIS
-220 DKINGR
+220 GR
-226 YLRLRQNSLK
+226 YLRLKQNNLK

-259 KVRKE
+259 KVKKE

-278 FILSHHKK
+278 FVLSHHKK

-291 NNTGDV
+291 NNSGDV

-330 KKTLEN
+330 KKSLEN
-336 LKNLLEELK
+336 LRSLLEELK

-355 NVKIFKEKLMKT
+355 NIRVFKEKLMKT
-367 TFYFYENKGE
+367 TFNLYKTKGK

-395 DEKDNSFLRDLKS
+395 DEKDNIFLRDLKN

-426 DFCFIGDEEAMYDFF
+426 DFCFIGNEEEMYELL
-441 SKGLKKIKEHGDV
+441 SKGIKRLREFGEVLLSEELK
-454 ILSKELQEFK
+454 EFK
-464 VIDSSLISSELSELI
+464 VLDSALISSELIEFN
-479 NFYKLKFDFGDFNIQ
+479 NFYKLKFDFGDFELR
-494 ELRESIDAM
+494 ELRESIEAM
-503 KNGKRF
+503 KKGDRF
-509 YKTKKTYLD
+509 YRTKKVYLD
-518 LEEPGIIHFLNL
+518 LEDPGIVNFLNL
-530 LEDLGLDN
+530 LEDLGLENIKDN
-538 ISNNEI
+538 EVY
-544 NIDKSKVL
+544 IDKSKVL

-569 KVLQEIVNKLLNKEF
+569 NVLQEIVGKLLNKEF

-598 SYQKEGFKWINEIT
+598 PYQKEGFKWINEIT

-625 LGKTLQIIAFLL
+625 LGKTIQIIAFLL

-666 LRIGL
+666 IRIGL

-676 TRRDKVLN
+676 SKRDKVLR
-684 DFKRSLGIKL
+684 DFKRGLGIKI
-694 DYMDTFEGLDLDE
+694 E
-707 EENINNSKEGKNK
+707 EENLKE
-720 SNDKNKTKK
+720 
-729 SSKSYERYDIL
+729 KSYEKYDVL

-748 NDEEAYDNL
+748 NDEKAYENL

-770 KNPSAQATLSVK
+770 KNPAAQATLSVK
-782 KIKSRCNIA
+782 NIKSRCNIA

-829 ENNLDE
+829 ESNLSE

-870 KQKQI
+870 KQKQL
-875 YNSYVKAIKTKLNES
+875 YSFYVKAIKNQLNENKS
-890 KISGKI
+890 SEKSGRD
-896 GNEKINLFAYLT
+896 KINLFAYLT

-917 SIVIPEYNGGS
+917 SLVVPNYTGES
-928 GKLIV
+928 SKLTV

-961 EDDFKREG
+961 EEDFKKED
-969 ISHLYLDGG
+969 ISYLYLDGG
-978 TSAKERVERVK
+978 TSAKDRVERVK
-989 KFNEDES
+989 KFNEDS
-996 IKVFLISLKA
+996 NIKVFLISLKA

-1043 ENRVEVIKLVAKDTI
+1043 ENKVEVIKLVAKDTI

-1095 AKLFE
+1095 SKLFE

>member
-1 MPLNLEILMKNLVRR
+1 MNLDILMKNLVRR

-31 AYIKDVKGKSID
+31 AYVKDVRGKSID
-43 GVYHI
+43 GIYHI
-48 YGRVL
+48 YGSVL
-53 NEDKNWDYDTHLK
+53 NDDKNWDYNTHIK
-66 INMKNNEIIG
+66 INMKNSDIVG
-76 VNCSCETFKENSKQ
+76 TNCSCETFKENSKHI
-90 VKNYMCKHISATGDA
+90 KNYVCKHISATNDV
-105 FYSLAKKKIASK
+105 FYSLAKKKMQNNKLKSNNK
-117 KPMIK
+117 TQ
-122 VENRLVKEN
+122 LVKEKN
-131 EKNNEQQEKRFL
+131 EEHKGQEKRFL
-143 SLDISIKHM
+143 SLDINIKHM

-157 QFFNCEFRI
+157 TLFNCEFRI
-166 GVGNSNLILDLKDF
+166 GAGNLNLILDLKDF

-188 PLKFNDSF
+188 PLKFNDGF
-196 TYNPLKDDFL
+196 TYNPLKDEFL
-206 KEDKRILQ
+206 EEDKRVLQ
-214 FIGANS
+214 FVASHKDMIS
-220 DKINGR
+220 GR
-226 YLRLRQNSLK
+226 YLRLKQNNLK

-259 KVRKE
+259 KVKKE

-278 FILSHHKK
+278 FVLSHHKK

-291 NNTGDV
+291 NNSGDV

-330 KKTLEN
+330 KKSLEN
-336 LKNLLEELK
+336 LRSLLEELK

-355 NVKIFKEKLMKT
+355 NIRVFKEKLMKT
-367 TFYFYENKGE
+367 TFNLYKNKGK

-426 DFCFIGDEEAMYDFF
+426 DFCFIGNEEEMYELF
-441 SKGLKKIKEHGDV
+441 SKGIKRLRELGEVLLSEELK
-454 ILSKELQEFK
+454 EFK
-464 VIDSSLISSELSELI
+464 VLDSSLISSELKELS
-479 NFYKLKFDFGDFNIQ
+479 NFYKLKFDFGDFELR
-494 ELRESIDAM
+494 ELRESIEAM
-503 KNGKRF
+503 KKGDRF
-509 YKTKKTYLD
+509 YRTKKVYLD
-518 LEEPGIIHFLNL
+518 LEDPGIVNFLNL
-530 LEDLGLDN
+530 LEDLGLENIKDN
-538 ISNNEI
+538 EVY
-544 NIDKSKVL
+544 IDKSKVL

-569 KVLQEIVNKLLNKEF
+569 NVLQEIVGKLLNKQF

-598 SYQKEGFKWINEIT
+598 PYQKEGFKWINEIT

-666 LRIGL
+666 IRIGL

-676 TRRDKVLN
+676 SKRDKVLR
-684 DFKRSLGIKL
+684 DFKRGLGIKIEDSNL
-694 DYMDTFEGLDLDE
+694 
-707 EENINNSKEGKNK
+707 KE
-720 SNDKNKTKK
+720 
-729 SSKSYERYDIL
+729 KSYEKYDVL

-748 NDEEAYDNL
+748 NDEKSYENL

-770 KNPSAQATLSVK
+770 KNPVAQATLSVK
-782 KIKSRCNIA
+782 NIKSRCNIA

-829 ENNLDE
+829 ESNLSE

-870 KQKQI
+870 KQKQL
-875 YNSYVKAIKTKLNES
+875 YSFYVKAIKNQLNENKS
-890 KISGKI
+890 SEKSGRD
-896 GNEKINLFAYLT
+896 KINLFAYLT

-917 SIVIPEYNGGS
+917 SLVVPDYTGGS
-928 GKLIV
+928 SKLTV

-956 VLKKI
+956 VLQKI
-961 EDDFKREG
+961 EEDFKKED
-969 ISHLYLDGG
+969 ISYLYLDGG
-978 TSAKERVERVK
+978 TSAKDRVERVK
-989 KFNEDES
+989 KFNEDS
-996 IKVFLISLKA
+996 NIKVFLISLKA

-1043 ENRVEVIKLVAKDTI
+1043 ENKVEVIKLVAKDTI

-1095 AKLFE
+1095 SKLFE

>member
-1 MPLNLEILMKNLVRR
+1 MPLNLDIFMKNLVRR

-31 AYIKDVKGKSID
+31 AYVKDVRGKSID
-43 GVYHI
+43 GIYHI
-48 YGRVL
+48 YGNVL
-53 NEDKNWDYDTHLK
+53 NDDKNWDYNTHIK
-66 INMKNNEIIG
+66 INMKNSDIIG
-76 VNCSCETFKENSKQ
+76 TNCSCETFKENSKHI
-90 VKNYMCKHISATGDA
+90 KNYVCKHISATNDV
-105 FYSLAKKKIASK
+105 FYSLAKKKMQKNKLKSNN
-117 KPMIK
+117 KPK
-122 VENRLVKEN
+122 LVKEKN
-131 EKNNEQQEKRFL
+131 EEHKGKEKRFL
-143 SLDISIKHM
+143 SLDINIKHM

-157 QFFNCEFRI
+157 TLFNCEFRI
-166 GVGNSNLILDLKDF
+166 GAGNLNLILDLKDF

-188 PLKFNDSF
+188 PLKFNDGF
-196 TYNPLKDDFL
+196 TYNPLKDEFL
-206 KEDKRILQ
+206 DEDKRVLQ
-214 FIGANS
+214 FVASHKDMIS
-220 DKINGR
+220 GR
-226 YLRLRQNSLK
+226 YLRLKQNNLK

-259 KVRKE
+259 KVKKE

-278 FILSHHKK
+278 FVLSHHKK

-291 NNTGDV
+291 NNSGDV

-330 KKTLEN
+330 KKSLEN
-336 LKNLLEELK
+336 LRSLLEELK

-355 NVKIFKEKLMKT
+355 NIRVFKEKLMKT
-367 TFYFYENKGE
+367 TFNLYKTKGR

-426 DFCFIGDEEAMYDFF
+426 DFCFIGSEEEMYELF
-441 SKGLKKIKEHGDV
+441 SKGIKRLRELGEVLLLEELKG
-454 ILSKELQEFK
+454 FK
-464 VIDSSLISSELSELI
+464 VLDSSLISSELKELS
-479 NFYKLKFDFGDFNIQ
+479 NFYKLKFDFGDFELR

-503 KNGKRF
+503 KRGDRF
-509 YKTKKTYLD
+509 YRTKKVYLD
-518 LEEPGIIHFLNL
+518 LEDPGIVNFLNL
-530 LEDLGLDN
+530 LEDLGLENINDN
-538 ISNNEI
+538 EVY
-544 NIDKSKVL
+544 IDKSKVL

-569 KVLQEIVNKLLNKEF
+569 NVLQEIVGKLLNKEF

-598 SYQKEGFKWINEIT
+598 PYQKEGFKWINEIT

-666 LRIGL
+666 IRIGL

-676 TRRDKVLN
+676 SKRDKVLRE
-684 DFKRSLGIKL
+684 FKRGLGIKI
-694 DYMDTFEGLDLDE
+694 E
-707 EENINNSKEGKNK
+707 EDNLKE
-720 SNDKNKTKK
+720 
-729 SSKSYERYDIL
+729 KSYEKYDVL

-748 NDEEAYDNL
+748 NDEKAYENL

-770 KNPSAQATLSVK
+770 KNPAAQATLSVK
-782 KIKSRCNIA
+782 NIKSRCNIA

-829 ENNLDE
+829 ESNLSE
-835 LKSLITPFILRRLKE
+835 LKYLITPFILRRLKE

-870 KQKQI
+870 KQKQL
-875 YNSYVKAIKTKLNES
+875 YSFYVKAIKNQLNENKS
-890 KISGKI
+890 SEKSGRD
-896 GNEKINLFAYLT
+896 KINLFSYLT

-917 SIVIPEYNGGS
+917 SLVVPDYTGGS
-928 GKLIV
+928 SKLTV

-956 VLKKI
+956 VLQKI
-961 EDDFKREG
+961 EEDFKKED
-969 ISHLYLDGG
+969 ISYLYLDGG
-978 TSAKERVERVK
+978 TSAKDRVERVK
-989 KFNEDES
+989 KFNEDS
-996 IKVFLISLKA
+996 NIKVFLISLKA

-1043 ENRVEVIKLVAKDTI
+1043 ENKVEVIKLVAKDTI

-1095 AKLFE
+1095 SKLFE

>member
-1 MPLNLEILMKNLVRR
+1 MPLNLDIFMKNLVRR
-16 TSSFTREQGKKLIKE
+16 TSSFTREQGKKLIQE
-31 AYIKDVKGKSID
+31 AYVKDVKGKSID
-43 GVYHI
+43 GIYHI
-48 YGRVL
+48 YGSVL
-53 NEDKNWDYDTHLK
+53 NDDKNWDYNTHIK
-66 INMKNNEIIG
+66 INMKNSDIMG
-76 VNCSCETFKENSKQ
+76 TNCSCETFKENSKHI
-90 VKNYMCKHISATGDA
+90 KNYVCKHISATNDV
-105 FYSLAKKKIASK
+105 FYSLAKKMQKNKLKSNN
-117 KPMIK
+117 KPK
-122 VENRLVKEN
+122 LVKEKN
-131 EKNNEQQEKRFL
+131 EEHKGEEKRFL
-143 SLDISIKHM
+143 SLDINIKHM

-157 QFFNCEFRI
+157 TLFNCEFRI
-166 GVGNSNLILDLKDF
+166 GSGNLNLILDLKDF
-180 LYKNSLKK
+180 LYKNILKK
-188 PLKFNDSF
+188 PLKFNDGF
-196 TYNPLKDDFL
+196 TYNPLRDEFL
-206 KEDKRILQ
+206 EEDKRVLQ
-214 FIGANS
+214 FVASHKDMIS
-220 DKINGR
+220 GR
-226 YLRLRQNSLK
+226 YLRLKQNNLK

-259 KVRKE
+259 KIKKE

-286 FPVIL
+286 FPVLL
-291 NNTGDV
+291 NNLGDV

-330 KKTLEN
+330 KKSLEN
-336 LKNLLEELK
+336 LRNLLEELK

-355 NVKIFKEKLMKT
+355 NVRAFKEKLMKT
-367 TFYFYENKGE
+367 TFNLYKTKGK

-426 DFCFIGDEEAMYDFF
+426 DFCFIGNEEEMYELL
-441 SKGLKKIKEHGDV
+441 SKGIKRLREFGEVLLSEELK
-454 ILSKELQEFK
+454 EFK
-464 VIDSSLISSELSELI
+464 VLDSSLISSELIELS
-479 NFYKLKFDFGDFNIQ
+479 NFYKLKFDFGDFELR
-494 ELRESIDAM
+494 ELRESIEAM
-503 KNGKRF
+503 KRGDRF
-509 YKTKKTYLD
+509 YRTKKVYLD
-518 LEEPGIIHFLNL
+518 LEDPGIVNFLNL
-530 LEDLGLDN
+530 LEDLGLENIKDN
-538 ISNNEI
+538 EVY
-544 NIDKSKVL
+544 IDKSKFL

-569 KVLQEIVNKLLNKEF
+569 NVLQEIVGKLLNKEF
-584 KRKLVPKALNAELR
+584 KRKLVPRALNAELR
-598 SYQKEGFKWINEIT
+598 PYQKEGFKWINEIT

-666 LRIGL
+666 IKIGL

-676 TRRDKVLN
+676 SKRDKVLR
-684 DFKRSLGIKL
+684 DFKRGLGIKVE
-694 DYMDTFEGLDLDE
+694 EGNL
-707 EENINNSKEGKNK
+707 KE
-720 SNDKNKTKK
+720 
-729 SSKSYERYDIL
+729 KSYEKYDVL

-748 NDEEAYDNL
+748 NDEKAYENL

-770 KNPSAQATLSVK
+770 KNPAAQATLSVK
-782 KIKSRCNIA
+782 NIKSRCNIA

-829 ENNLDE
+829 ESNLSE

-870 KQKQI
+870 KQKQL
-875 YNSYVKAIKTKLNES
+875 YSFYVKAIKNQLNENKS
-890 KISGKI
+890 SEKSGRD
-896 GNEKINLFAYLT
+896 KINLFAYLT

-917 SIVIPEYNGGS
+917 SLVVPDYTGGS
-928 GKLIV
+928 SKLTV

-956 VLKKI
+956 VLQKI
-961 EDDFKREG
+961 EEDFKKED
-969 ISHLYLDGG
+969 ISYLYLDGG
-978 TSAKERVERVK
+978 TSAKDRVERVK
-989 KFNEDES
+989 KFNEDS
-996 IKVFLISLKA
+996 NIKVFLISLKA
-1006 GGVGLNLTSASVV
+1006 GGVGLNLTSASMV

-1043 ENRVEVIKLVAKDTI
+1043 ENKVEVIKLVAKDTI

-1095 AKLFE
+1095 SKLFE

>member
-1 MPLNLEILMKNLVRR
+1 MNLDIFMKNLVRR

-31 AYIKDVKGKSID
+31 AYVKDVKGKSID
-43 GVYHI
+43 GIYHI
-48 YGRVL
+48 YGSVL
-53 NEDKNWDYDTHLK
+53 NDDKNWDYNTHIK
-66 INMKNNEIIG
+66 INMQNSDIIG
-76 VNCSCETFKENSKQ
+76 TNCSCETFKENSKHI
-90 VKNYMCKHISATGDA
+90 KNYVCKHISATNDV
-105 FYSLAKKKIASK
+105 FYSLAKKKMQKNKLKSNN
-117 KPMIK
+117 KPK
-122 VENRLVKEN
+122 LVKEKN
-131 EKNNEQQEKRFL
+131 EEHKGKEKRFL
-143 SLDISIKHM
+143 SLDINIKHM
-152 VKEGI
+152 VKEGVTL
-157 QFFNCEFRI
+157 FNCEFRI
-166 GVGNSNLILDLKDF
+166 GAGNLNLILDLKDF

-188 PLKFNDSF
+188 SLKFNDGF
-196 TYNPLKDDFL
+196 TYNPLKDEFL
-206 KEDKRILQ
+206 DEDKGVFQ
-214 FIGANS
+214 FVASHKDMIS
-220 DKINGR
+220 GR
-226 YLRLRQNSLK
+226 YLRLKQNNLK

-259 KVRKE
+259 KVKKE

-278 FILSHHKK
+278 FVLSHHKK
-286 FPVIL
+286 FPVLL
-291 NNTGDV
+291 NNLGDV

-323 KNNTITY
+323 KNNIITY
-330 KKTLEN
+330 KKSLES
-336 LKNLLEELK
+336 LRNLLEELK

-355 NVKIFKEKLMKT
+355 NVRVFKEKLMKT
-367 TFYFYENKGE
+367 TFNLYKTEGK

-426 DFCFIGDEEAMYDFF
+426 DFCFIGNEEEMYELF
-441 SKGLKKIKEHGDV
+441 SKGIKRLRELGEVLLSEELK
-454 ILSKELQEFK
+454 EFK
-464 VIDSSLISSELSELI
+464 VLDSSLISSELKELS
-479 NFYKLKFDFGDFNIQ
+479 NFYKLKFDFGDF
-494 ELRESIDAM
+494 ELRELREGIEAM
-503 KNGKRF
+503 KKGDRF
-509 YKTKKTYLD
+509 YRTKKVYLD
-518 LEEPGIIHFLNL
+518 LEDPGIVNFLNL
-530 LEDLGLDN
+530 LEDLGLENIKDN
-538 ISNNEI
+538 EVY
-544 NIDKSKVL
+544 IDKSKVL

-569 KVLQEIVNKLLNKEF
+569 NVLQEIVEKLLNKEF

-598 SYQKEGFKWINEIT
+598 PYQKEGFKWINEIT
-612 DLGFG
+612 DLDFG

-666 LRIGL
+666 IRVGL

-676 TRRDKVLN
+676 SKRDKVLR
-684 DFKRSLGIKL
+684 DFKRGLGIKI
-694 DYMDTFEGLDLDE
+694 E
-707 EENINNSKEGKNK
+707 EENLKE
-720 SNDKNKTKK
+720 
-729 SSKSYERYDIL
+729 KSYEKYDVL

-748 NDEEAYDNL
+748 NDEKAYENL

-770 KNPSAQATLSVK
+770 KNPAAQATLSVK
-782 KIKSRCNIA
+782 NIKSRCNIA

-829 ENNLDE
+829 ESNLSE
-835 LKSLITPFILRRLKE
+835 LKYLITPFILRRLKE

-858 KLEKKYLVEMKG
+858 KLEKKYLVEMKV
-870 KQKQI
+870 KQKQL
-875 YNSYVKAIKTKLNES
+875 YSFYVKAIKNQLNENKS
-890 KISGKI
+890 SEKSGRD
-896 GNEKINLFAYLT
+896 KINLFSYLT

-917 SIVIPEYNGGS
+917 SLVVPDYTGGS
-928 GKLIV
+928 SKLTV

-961 EDDFKREG
+961 EEDFKKED
-969 ISHLYLDGG
+969 ISYLYLDGG
-978 TSAKERVERVK
+978 TSAKDRVERVK
-989 KFNEDES
+989 KFNEDS
-996 IKVFLISLKA
+996 NIKVFLISLKA

-1043 ENRVEVIKLVAKDTI
+1043 ENKVEVIKLVAKDTI

-1095 AKLFE
+1095 SKLFE

>member
-1 MPLNLEILMKNLVRR
+1 MPLNLDIFMKNLVRR
-16 TSSFTREQGKKLIKE
+16 TSSFTREQGKKLIQE
-31 AYIKDVKGKSID
+31 AYVKDVKGKSID
-43 GVYHI
+43 GIYHI
-48 YGRVL
+48 YGSVL
-53 NEDKNWDYDTHLK
+53 NDDKNWDYNTHIK
-66 INMKNNEIIG
+66 INMKNSDIMG
-76 VNCSCETFKENSKQ
+76 TNCSCETFKENSKHI
-90 VKNYMCKHISATGDA
+90 KNYVCKHISATNDV
-105 FYSLAKKKIASK
+105 FYSLAKKKMQKNKLKSNN
-117 KPMIK
+117 KPK
-122 VENRLVKEN
+122 LVKEKN
-131 EKNNEQQEKRFL
+131 EEHKGKEKRFL
-143 SLDISIKHM
+143 SLDINIKHM

-157 QFFNCEFRI
+157 TLFNCEFRI
-166 GVGNSNLILDLKDF
+166 GAGNLNLILDLKDF

-188 PLKFNDSF
+188 PLKFNDGF
-196 TYNPLKDDFL
+196 TYNPLKDEFL
-206 KEDKRILQ
+206 DEDKRVLQ
-214 FIGANS
+214 FVASHKDMIS
-220 DKINGR
+220 GR
-226 YLRLRQNSLK
+226 YLRLKQNNLK

-246 KINFNFNSINYEV
+246 NFNFNSINYEV
-259 KVRKE
+259 KVKKQ

-278 FILSHHKK
+278 FVLSHHKK
-286 FPVIL
+286 FPVLL
-291 NNTGDV
+291 NNLGDV

-330 KKTLEN
+330 KKSLES
-336 LKNLLEELK
+336 LRNLLEELK

-355 NVKIFKEKLMKT
+355 NVRVFKEKLMKT
-367 TFYFYENKGE
+367 TFNLYKTEGK

-426 DFCFIGDEEAMYDFF
+426 DFCFIGNEEEMYELL
-441 SKGLKKIKEHGDV
+441 SKGIKRLREFGEVLLSEELK
-454 ILSKELQEFK
+454 EFK
-464 VIDSSLISSELSELI
+464 VLDSSLISSELIELS
-479 NFYKLKFDFGDFNIQ
+479 NFYKLKFDFGDFELR
-494 ELRESIDAM
+494 ELRESIEAM
-503 KNGKRF
+503 KKGDRF
-509 YKTKKTYLD
+509 YRTKKVYLD
-518 LEEPGIIHFLNL
+518 LEDPSIVNFLNL
-530 LEDLGLDN
+530 LEDLGLKNIKDN
-538 ISNNEI
+538 EVY
-544 NIDKSKVL
+544 IDKSKVL

-557 LKDRN
+557 LKDRD

-569 KVLQEIVNKLLNKEF
+569 NVLQEIVGKLLNKEF

-598 SYQKEGFKWINEIT
+598 PYQKEGFKWINEIT

-666 LRIGL
+666 IRIGL

-676 TRRDKVLN
+676 SKRDKVLR
-684 DFKRSLGIKL
+684 DFKRGLGIKI
-694 DYMDTFEGLDLDE
+694 E
-707 EENINNSKEGKNK
+707 EENLKE
-720 SNDKNKTKK
+720 
-729 SSKSYERYDIL
+729 KSYEKYDVL

-748 NDEEAYDNL
+748 NDEKAYENL

-770 KNPSAQATLSVK
+770 KNPTAQATLSVK
-782 KIKSRCNIA
+782 NIKSRCNIA

-818 KERFRERFILD
+818 KDRFRERFILD
-829 ENNLDE
+829 ESNLSE

-870 KQKQI
+870 KQKQL
-875 YNSYVKAIKTKLNES
+875 YSFYVKAIKNQLNENKS
-890 KISGKI
+890 YEKSGRD
-896 GNEKINLFAYLT
+896 KINLFAYLT

-917 SIVIPEYNGGS
+917 SLVVPDYTGGS
-928 GKLIV
+928 SKLTV

-956 VLKKI
+956 VLQKI
-961 EDDFKREG
+961 EEDFKKED
-969 ISHLYLDGG
+969 ISYLYLDGG
-978 TSAKERVERVK
+978 TSAKDRVERVK
-989 KFNEDES
+989 KFNEDS
-996 IKVFLISLKA
+996 NIKVFLISLKA

-1030 EDQATDRAHRFGQ
+1030 EEQATDRAHRFGQ
-1043 ENRVEVIKLVAKDTI
+1043 ENKVEVIKLVAKDTI

-1080 TMDGKGLKRLTEEEI
+1080 TMDGKVLKRLTEEEI
-1095 AKLFE
+1095 SKLFE

>member
-1 MPLNLEILMKNLVRR
+1 MPLNLDIFMKNLVRR
-16 TSSFTREQGKKLIKE
+16 TSSFTREQGKKLIQE
-31 AYIKDVKGKSID
+31 AYVKDVKGKSID
-43 GVYHI
+43 GIYHI
-48 YGRVL
+48 YGSVL
-53 NEDKNWDYDTHLK
+53 NDDKNWDYNTHIK
-66 INMKNNEIIG
+66 INMKNSDIMG
-76 VNCSCETFKENSKQ
+76 TNCSCETFKENSKHI
-90 VKNYMCKHISATGDA
+90 KNYVCKHISATNDV
-105 FYSLAKKKIASK
+105 FYSLAKKKMQKNKLKSNN
-117 KPMIK
+117 KPK
-122 VENRLVKEN
+122 LVKEKN
-131 EKNNEQQEKRFL
+131 EEHKGKEKRFL
-143 SLDISIKHM
+143 SLDINIKHM

-157 QFFNCEFRI
+157 TLFNCEFRI
-166 GVGNSNLILDLKDF
+166 GAGNLNLILDLKDL

-188 PLKFNDSF
+188 PLKFNDGF
-196 TYNPLKDDFL
+196 TYNPLKDEFL
-206 KEDKRILQ
+206 DEDKRVLQ
-214 FIGANS
+214 FVASHKDMIS
-220 DKINGR
+220 GR
-226 YLRLRQNSLK
+226 YLRLKQNNLK

-259 KVRKE
+259 KVKKE

-286 FPVIL
+286 FPVLL
-291 NNTGDV
+291 NNLGDV

-330 KKTLEN
+330 KKSLES
-336 LKNLLEELK
+336 LRNLLEELK
-345 NISKNIVLDE
+345 NISKNIVLEE
-355 NVKIFKEKLMKT
+355 NVRAFKEKLMKT
-367 TFYFYENKGE
+367 TFNLYKTKGK

-426 DFCFIGDEEAMYDFF
+426 DFCFIGNEEEMYELL
-441 SKGLKKIKEHGDV
+441 SKGIKKLKEFGEV
-454 ILSKELQEFK
+454 LLSEELKEFK
-464 VIDSSLISSELSELI
+464 VLDSYLISSELIELS
-479 NFYKLKFDFGDFNIQ
+479 NFYKLKFDFGDFELR
-494 ELRESIDAM
+494 ELRESIEAM
-503 KNGKRF
+503 KKGDRF
-509 YKTKKTYLD
+509 YRTKKVYLD
-518 LEEPGIIHFLNL
+518 LENPGIVNFLNL
-530 LEDLGLDN
+530 LEDLGLENIKDN
-538 ISNNEI
+538 EVY
-544 NIDKSKVL
+544 IDKSKVL

-557 LKDRN
+557 LKDRT

-569 KVLQEIVNKLLNKEF
+569 NVLQEIVGKLLNKEF

-598 SYQKEGFKWINEIT
+598 PYQKEGFKWINEIT

-617 GVLADDMG
+617 GILADDMG

-666 LRIGL
+666 IRIGL

-676 TRRDKVLN
+676 SKRDKVLR
-684 DFKRSLGIKL
+684 DFKRGLGIKI
-694 DYMDTFEGLDLDE
+694 E
-707 EENINNSKEGKNK
+707 EENLKE
-720 SNDKNKTKK
+720 
-729 SSKSYERYDIL
+729 KSYEKYDVL

-748 NDEEAYDNL
+748 NDEKAYENL

-770 KNPSAQATLSVK
+770 KNPTAQATLSVK
-782 KIKSRCNIA
+782 NIKSRCNIA

-829 ENNLDE
+829 ESNLSE

-870 KQKQI
+870 KQKQL
-875 YNSYVKAIKTKLNES
+875 YSFYVKAIKNQLNENKS
-890 KISGKI
+890 SEKSGRD
-896 GNEKINLFAYLT
+896 KINLFAYLT

-917 SIVIPEYNGGS
+917 SLVVPDYTGES
-928 GKLIV
+928 SKLTV

-961 EDDFKREG
+961 EEDFKKEE
-969 ISHLYLDGG
+969 ISYLYLDGG
-978 TSAKERVERVK
+978 TSAKDRVERVK
-989 KFNEDES
+989 KFNEDS
-996 IKVFLISLKA
+996 NIKVFLISLKA
-1006 GGVGLNLTSASVV
+1006 GGVGLNLTSASMV

-1043 ENRVEVIKLVAKDTI
+1043 ENKVEVIKLVAKDTI

-1073 QSLMDGK
+1073 KSLMDGK
-1080 TMDGKGLKRLTEEEI
+1080 TMDGKVLKRLTEEEI
-1095 AKLFE
+1095 SKLFE

>member
-1 MPLNLEILMKNLVRR
+1 MPLNLDIFMKNLVRR

-31 AYIKDVKGKSID
+31 AYVKDVKGKCID
-43 GVYHI
+43 GIYHI
-48 YGRVL
+48 YGSVL
-53 NEDKNWDYDTHLK
+53 NDDKNWDYNTHIK
-66 INMKNNEIIG
+66 INMQNSDIIG
-76 VNCSCETFKENSKQ
+76 TNCSCETFKENSKHI
-90 VKNYMCKHISATGDA
+90 KNYVCRHISATNDV
-105 FYSLAKKKIASK
+105 FYSLAKKKMQKNKLKSNN
-117 KPMIK
+117 KPK
-122 VENRLVKEN
+122 LVKEKN
-131 EKNNEQQEKRFL
+131 EEHKGKEKRFL
-143 SLDISIKHM
+143 SLDINIKRM

-157 QFFNCEFRI
+157 TLFNCEFRI
-166 GVGNSNLILDLKDF
+166 GTGNLNLILDLKDF

-188 PLKFNDSF
+188 PLKFNDGF
-196 TYNPLKDDFL
+196 TYNPLKDEFL
-206 KEDKRILQ
+206 DEDKRVLQ
-214 FIGANS
+214 FVASHKDMIS
-220 DKINGR
+220 GR
-226 YLRLRQNSLK
+226 YLRLKQNNLK
-236 DFLKLIDEKK
+236 DFLKLVDEKK

-259 KVRKE
+259 KVKKE

-278 FILSHHKK
+278 FVLSHHKK

-291 NNTGDV
+291 NNSGDV

-330 KKTLEN
+330 KKSLEN
-336 LKNLLEELK
+336 LRSLLEELK

-355 NVKIFKEKLMKT
+355 NIRVFKEKLMKT
-367 TFYFYENKGE
+367 TFNLYKTKGR

-426 DFCFIGDEEAMYDFF
+426 DFCFIGSEEEMYELF
-441 SKGLKKIKEHGDV
+441 SKGIKRLRELGEVLLSEELK
-454 ILSKELQEFK
+454 EFK
-464 VIDSSLISSELSELI
+464 VLDSSLISSELKELS
-479 NFYKLKFDFGDFNIQ
+479 NFYKLKFDFGDFELR

-503 KNGKRF
+503 KRGERF
-509 YKTKKTYLD
+509 YRTKKVYLD
-518 LEEPGIIHFLNL
+518 LEDLGIVNFLNL
-530 LEDLGLDN
+530 LEDLGLENINDN
-538 ISNNEI
+538 EVY
-544 NIDKSKVL
+544 IDKSKVL

-569 KVLQEIVNKLLNKEF
+569 NVLQEIVGKLLNKEF

-598 SYQKEGFKWINEIT
+598 PYQKEGFKWINEIT

-666 LRIGL
+666 IRIGL

-676 TRRDKVLN
+676 SKRDKVLRE
-684 DFKRSLGIKL
+684 FKRGLGIKI
-694 DYMDTFEGLDLDE
+694 E
-707 EENINNSKEGKNK
+707 EDNLKE
-720 SNDKNKTKK
+720 
-729 SSKSYERYDIL
+729 KSYEKYDVL

-748 NDEEAYDNL
+748 NDEKAYENL

-770 KNPSAQATLSVK
+770 KNPAAQATLSVK
-782 KIKSRCNIA
+782 NIKSRCNIA

-818 KERFRERFILD
+818 KDRFRERFILD
-829 ENNLDE
+829 ESNLSE
-835 LKSLITPFILRRLKE
+835 LKYLITPFILRRLKE

-870 KQKQI
+870 KQKQL
-875 YNSYVKAIKTKLNES
+875 YSFYVKAIKNQLNENKS
-890 KISGKI
+890 SEKSGRD
-896 GNEKINLFAYLT
+896 KINLFAYLT

-917 SIVIPEYNGGS
+917 SLVVPDYTGGS
-928 GKLIV
+928 SKLTV

-961 EDDFKREG
+961 EEDFKKED
-969 ISHLYLDGG
+969 ISYLYLDGG
-978 TSAKERVERVK
+978 TSAKDRVERVK
-989 KFNEDES
+989 KFNEDS
-996 IKVFLISLKA
+996 NIKVFLISLKA

-1043 ENRVEVIKLVAKDTI
+1043 ENKVEVIKLVAKDTI

-1095 AKLFE
+1095 SKLFE

>member
-1 MPLNLEILMKNLVRR
+1 MPLNLDIFMKNLVRR

-31 AYIKDVKGKSID
+31 AYVKDVKGKCID
-43 GVYHI
+43 GIYHI
-48 YGRVL
+48 YGSVL
-53 NEDKNWDYDTHLK
+53 NDDKNWDYNTHIK
-66 INMKNNEIIG
+66 INMQNSDIIG
-76 VNCSCETFKENSKQ
+76 TNCSCETFKENSKHI
-90 VKNYMCKHISATGDA
+90 KNYVCKHISATNDV
-105 FYSLAKKKIASK
+105 FYSLAKKKMQKNKLKSNN
-117 KPMIK
+117 KPK
-122 VENRLVKEN
+122 LVKEKN
-131 EKNNEQQEKRFL
+131 EEHKGKEKRFL
-143 SLDISIKHM
+143 SLDINIKHM

-157 QFFNCEFRI
+157 TLFNCEFRI
-166 GVGNSNLILDLKDF
+166 GTGNLNLILDLKDF

-188 PLKFNDSF
+188 PLKFNDGF
-196 TYNPLKDDFL
+196 TYNPLKDEFL
-206 KEDKRILQ
+206 DEDKRVLQ
-214 FIGANS
+214 FVAS
-220 DKINGR
+220 HKDVVSGR
-226 YLRLRQNSLK
+226 YLRLKQNNLK
-236 DFLKLIDEKK
+236 DFLKLVDEKK

-259 KVRKE
+259 KVKKE

-278 FILSHHKK
+278 FVLSHHKK
-286 FPVIL
+286 FPVLL
-291 NNTGDV
+291 NNLGDV

-330 KKTLEN
+330 KKSLES
-336 LKNLLEELK
+336 LRNLLEELK

-355 NVKIFKEKLMKT
+355 NIRVFKEKLMKT
-367 TFYFYENKGE
+367 TFNLYKTKGR

-426 DFCFIGDEEAMYDFF
+426 DFCFIGSEEEMYELF
-441 SKGLKKIKEHGDV
+441 SKGIKRLRELGEVLLSEELKG
-454 ILSKELQEFK
+454 FK
-464 VIDSSLISSELSELI
+464 VLDSSLISSELKELS
-479 NFYKLKFDFGDFNIQ
+479 NFYKLKFDFGDFELR

-503 KNGKRF
+503 KRGDRF
-509 YKTKKTYLD
+509 YRTKKVYLD
-518 LEEPGIIHFLNL
+518 LEDPGIVNFLNL
-530 LEDLGLDN
+530 LEDLGLENINDN
-538 ISNNEI
+538 EVY
-544 NIDKSKVL
+544 IDKSKVL

-569 KVLQEIVNKLLNKEF
+569 NVLQEIVGKLLNKEF

-598 SYQKEGFKWINEIT
+598 PYQKEGFKWINEIT

-666 LRIGL
+666 IRIGL

-676 TRRDKVLN
+676 SKRDKVLRE
-684 DFKRSLGIKL
+684 FKRGLGIKI
-694 DYMDTFEGLDLDE
+694 E
-707 EENINNSKEGKNK
+707 EDNLKE
-720 SNDKNKTKK
+720 
-729 SSKSYERYDIL
+729 KSYEKYDVL

-748 NDEEAYDNL
+748 NDEKAYENL

-770 KNPSAQATLSVK
+770 KNPAAQATLSVK
-782 KIKSRCNIA
+782 NIKSRCNIA

-818 KERFRERFILD
+818 KDRFRERFILD
-829 ENNLDE
+829 ESNLSE

-870 KQKQI
+870 KQKQL
-875 YNSYVKAIKTKLNES
+875 YSFYVKAIKNQLNENKS
-890 KISGKI
+890 SEKSGRD
-896 GNEKINLFAYLT
+896 KINLFSYLT

-917 SIVIPEYNGGS
+917 SLVVPDYTGGS
-928 GKLIV
+928 SKLTV

-961 EDDFKREG
+961 EEDFKKED
-969 ISHLYLDGG
+969 ISYLYLDGG
-978 TSAKERVERVK
+978 TSAKDRVERVK
-989 KFNEDES
+989 KFNEDS
-996 IKVFLISLKA
+996 NIKVFLISLKA

-1043 ENRVEVIKLVAKDTI
+1043 ENKVEVIKLVAKDTI

-1095 AKLFE
+1095 SKLFE

>member
-1 MPLNLEILMKNLVRR
+1 MNLDIFMKNLVRR
-16 TSSFTREQGKKLIKE
+16 TSSFTREQGKKLIQE
-31 AYIKDVKGKSID
+31 AYVKDVKGKSID
-43 GVYHI
+43 GIYHI
-48 YGRVL
+48 YGSVL
-53 NEDKNWDYDTHLK
+53 NDDKNWDYNTHIK
-66 INMKNNEIIG
+66 INMQNSDIMG
-76 VNCSCETFKENSKQ
+76 TNCSCETFKENSKHI
-90 VKNYMCKHISATGDA
+90 KNYVCKHISATNDV
-105 FYSLAKKKIASK
+105 FYSLAKKKMQKNKLKSNN
-117 KPMIK
+117 KPKLIK
-122 VENRLVKEN
+122 
-131 EKNNEQQEKRFL
+131 EKNEEHKGKEKRFL
-143 SLDISIKHM
+143 SLDINIKHM

-157 QFFNCEFRI
+157 TLFNCEFRI
-166 GVGNSNLILDLKDF
+166 GAGNLNLILDLKDF

-188 PLKFNDSF
+188 PLKFNDGF
-196 TYNPLKDDFL
+196 TYNPLKDEFL
-206 KEDKRILQ
+206 DEDKRVLQ
-214 FIGANS
+214 FVASHKDMIS
-220 DKINGR
+220 GR
-226 YLRLRQNSLK
+226 YLRLKQNNLK

-259 KVRKE
+259 KVKKE

-278 FILSHHKK
+278 FVLSHHKK

-291 NNTGDV
+291 NNLGDV

-330 KKTLEN
+330 KKSLES
-336 LKNLLEELK
+336 LRNLLEELK

-355 NVKIFKEKLMKT
+355 NVRVFKEKLMKT
-367 TFYFYENKGE
+367 TFNLYKTEGK

-426 DFCFIGDEEAMYDFF
+426 DFCFIGSEEEIYELF
-441 SKGLKKIKEHGDV
+441 SKGIKKLKEFGEV
-454 ILSKELQEFK
+454 LLSEELKEFK
-464 VIDSSLISSELSELI
+464 VLDSSLISSELIELS
-479 NFYKLKFDFGDFNIQ
+479 NFYKLKFDFGDFELR
-494 ELRESIDAM
+494 ELRESIEAM
-503 KNGKRF
+503 KKGDRF
-509 YKTKKTYLD
+509 YRTKKVYLD
-518 LEEPGIIHFLNL
+518 LEDPGIVNFLNL
-530 LEDLGLDN
+530 LEDLGLENIKDN
-538 ISNNEI
+538 EVY
-544 NIDKSKVL
+544 IDKSKVL

-569 KVLQEIVNKLLNKEF
+569 NVLQEIVGKLLNKEF
-584 KRKLVPKALNAELR
+584 KRKLVPKALNVELR
-598 SYQKEGFKWINEIT
+598 PYQKEGFKWINEIT

-666 LRIGL
+666 IRIGL

-676 TRRDKVLN
+676 SKRDKVLR
-684 DFKRSLGIKL
+684 DFKRGLGIKI
-694 DYMDTFEGLDLDE
+694 E
-707 EENINNSKEGKNK
+707 EENLKE
-720 SNDKNKTKK
+720 
-729 SSKSYERYDIL
+729 KSYEKYDVL

-748 NDEEAYDNL
+748 NDKKAYENL

-770 KNPSAQATLSVK
+770 KNPVAQATLSVK
-782 KIKSRCNIA
+782 NIKSRCNIA

-829 ENNLDE
+829 ESNLSE

-870 KQKQI
+870 KQKQL
-875 YNSYVKAIKTKLNES
+875 YSFYVKAIKNQLNENKS
-890 KISGKI
+890 SEKSGRD
-896 GNEKINLFAYLT
+896 KINLFAYLT

-917 SIVIPEYNGGS
+917 SLVVPDYTGGS
-928 GKLIV
+928 SKLTV

-961 EDDFKREG
+961 EEDFKKEE
-969 ISHLYLDGG
+969 ISYLYLDGG
-978 TSAKERVERVK
+978 TSAKDRVERVK
-989 KFNEDES
+989 KFNEDS
-996 IKVFLISLKA
+996 NIKVFLISLKA
-1006 GGVGLNLTSASVV
+1006 GGVGLNLTSASMV

-1043 ENRVEVIKLVAKDTI
+1043 ENKVEVIKLVAKDTI

-1080 TMDGKGLKRLTEEEI
+1080 TMDGKVLKRLTEEEI
-1095 AKLFE
+1095 SKLFE

>member
-1 MPLNLEILMKNLVRR
+1 MNLDILMKNLVRR

-31 AYIKDVKGKSID
+31 AYVKDVRGKSID
-43 GVYHI
+43 GIYHI
-48 YGRVL
+48 YGSVL
-53 NEDKNWDYDTHLK
+53 NDDKNWDYNTHIK
-66 INMKNNEIIG
+66 INMKNSDIVG
-76 VNCSCETFKENSKQ
+76 TNCSCETFKENSKHI
-90 VKNYMCKHISATGDA
+90 KNYVCKHISATNDV
-105 FYSLAKKKIASK
+105 FYSLAKKKMQNNKLKSNNK
-117 KPMIK
+117 TQ
-122 VENRLVKEN
+122 LVKEKN
-131 EKNNEQQEKRFL
+131 EEHKGQEKRFL
-143 SLDISIKHM
+143 SLDINIKHM

-157 QFFNCEFRI
+157 TLFNCEFRI
-166 GVGNSNLILDLKDF
+166 GAGNLNLILDLKDF

-188 PLKFNDSF
+188 PLKFNDGF
-196 TYNPLKDDFL
+196 TYNPLKDEFL
-206 KEDKRILQ
+206 EEDKRVLQ
-214 FIGANS
+214 FVASHKDMIS
-220 DKINGR
+220 GR
-226 YLRLRQNSLK
+226 YLRIKQNNLK
-236 DFLKLIDEKK
+236 DFLKLVDEKK

-259 KVRKE
+259 KIKKE

-286 FPVIL
+286 FPVLL
-291 NNTGDV
+291 NNLGDV

-330 KKTLEN
+330 KKSLEN
-336 LKNLLEELK
+336 LRNLLEELK

-355 NVKIFKEKLMKT
+355 NVRAFKEKLMKT
-367 TFYFYENKGE
+367 TFNLYKTKGK

-415 LERFKFIKREE
+415 LERFKFIKIEE
-426 DFCFIGDEEAMYDFF
+426 DFFFIGNEEEMYELF
-441 SKGLKKIKEHGDV
+441 SKGIKRLKEFGQV
-454 ILSKELQEFK
+454 LLSEELNEFK
-464 VIDSSLISSELSELI
+464 VLDSSLISSELKELN
-479 NFYKLKFDFGDFNIQ
+479 NFYKLKFDFGDFELR
-494 ELRESIDAM
+494 ELRESIEAM
-503 KNGKRF
+503 KRGDRF
-509 YKTKKTYLD
+509 YRTKKVYLD
-518 LEEPGIIHFLNL
+518 LEDPGIVNFLNL
-530 LEDLGLDN
+530 LEDLGLENIKDN
-538 ISNNEI
+538 EVY
-544 NIDKSKVL
+544 IDKSKFL

-569 KVLQEIVNKLLNKEF
+569 NVLQEIVGKLLNKEF
-584 KRKLVPKALNAELR
+584 KRKLVPRALNAELR
-598 SYQKEGFKWINEIT
+598 PYQKEGFKWINEIT

-666 LRIGL
+666 IRVGL

-676 TRRDKVLN
+676 SKRDKVLR
-684 DFKRSLGIKL
+684 DFKRGIGIKV
-694 DYMDTFEGLDLDE
+694 E
-707 EENINNSKEGKNK
+707 EENLKE
-720 SNDKNKTKK
+720 
-729 SSKSYERYDIL
+729 KSYEKYDVL

-748 NDEEAYDNL
+748 NDEKAYENL

-770 KNPSAQATLSVK
+770 KNPVAQATLSVK
-782 KIKSRCNIA
+782 NIKSRCNIA

-829 ENNLDE
+829 ESNLIE

-870 KQKQI
+870 KQKQL
-875 YNSYVKAIKTKLNES
+875 YSFYVKAIKNQLNENKS
-890 KISGKI
+890 SEKSGRD
-896 GNEKINLFAYLT
+896 KINLFAYLT

-917 SIVIPEYNGGS
+917 SLVVPDYTGGS
-928 GKLIV
+928 SKLTV

-956 VLKKI
+956 VLQKI
-961 EDDFKREG
+961 EEDFKKED
-969 ISHLYLDGG
+969 ISYLYLDGG
-978 TSAKERVERVK
+978 TSAKDRVERVK
-989 KFNEDES
+989 KFNEDS
-996 IKVFLISLKA
+996 NIKVFLISLKA

-1043 ENRVEVIKLVAKDTI
+1043 ENKVEVIKLVAKDTI

-1095 AKLFE
+1095 SKLFE

>member
-1 MPLNLEILMKNLVRR
+1 MPLNLDIFMKNLVRR

-31 AYIKDVKGKSID
+31 AYVKDVKGKCID
-43 GVYHI
+43 GIYHI
-48 YGRVL
+48 YGSVL
-53 NEDKNWDYDTHLK
+53 NDDKNWDYNTHIK
-66 INMKNNEIIG
+66 INMQNSDIIG
-76 VNCSCETFKENSKQ
+76 TNCSCETFKENSKHI
-90 VKNYMCKHISATGDA
+90 KNYVCRHISATNDV
-105 FYSLAKKKIASK
+105 FYSLAKKKMQKNKLKSNN
-117 KPMIK
+117 KPK
-122 VENRLVKEN
+122 LVKEKN
-131 EKNNEQQEKRFL
+131 EEHKGKEKRFL
-143 SLDISIKHM
+143 SLDINIKRM

-157 QFFNCEFRI
+157 TLFNCEFRI
-166 GVGNSNLILDLKDF
+166 GTGNLNLILDLKDF

-188 PLKFNDSF
+188 PLKFNDGF
-196 TYNPLKDDFL
+196 TYNPLKDEFL
-206 KEDKRILQ
+206 DEDKRVLQ
-214 FIGANS
+214 FVASHKDMIS
-220 DKINGR
+220 GR
-226 YLRLRQNSLK
+226 YLRLKQNNLK
-236 DFLKLIDEKK
+236 DFLKLVDEKK

-259 KVRKE
+259 KVKKE

-278 FILSHHKK
+278 FVLSHHKK

-291 NNTGDV
+291 NNSGDV

-330 KKTLEN
+330 KKSLEN
-336 LKNLLEELK
+336 LRSLLEELK

-355 NVKIFKEKLMKT
+355 NIRVFKEKLMKT
-367 TFYFYENKGE
+367 TFNLYKTKGR

-426 DFCFIGDEEAMYDFF
+426 DFCFIGSEEEMYELF
-441 SKGLKKIKEHGDV
+441 SKGIKRLRELGEVLLSEELK
-454 ILSKELQEFK
+454 EFK
-464 VIDSSLISSELSELI
+464 VLDSSLISSELKELS
-479 NFYKLKFDFGDFNIQ
+479 NFYKLKFDFGDFELR

-503 KNGKRF
+503 KRGDRF
-509 YKTKKTYLD
+509 YRTKKVYLD
-518 LEEPGIIHFLNL
+518 LEDPGIVNFLNL
-530 LEDLGLDN
+530 LEDLGLENINDN
-538 ISNNEI
+538 EVY
-544 NIDKSKVL
+544 IDKSKVL

-569 KVLQEIVNKLLNKEF
+569 NVLQEIVGKLLNKEF

-598 SYQKEGFKWINEIT
+598 PYQKEGFKWINEIT

-666 LRIGL
+666 IRVGL

-676 TRRDKVLN
+676 SKRDKVLR
-684 DFKRSLGIKL
+684 DFKRGLGIKI
-694 DYMDTFEGLDLDE
+694 E
-707 EENINNSKEGKNK
+707 EENLKE
-720 SNDKNKTKK
+720 
-729 SSKSYERYDIL
+729 KSYEKYDVL

-748 NDEEAYDNL
+748 NDEKAYENL

-770 KNPSAQATLSVK
+770 KNPAAQATLSVK
-782 KIKSRCNIA
+782 NIKSRCNIA

-818 KERFRERFILD
+818 KDRFRERFILD
-829 ENNLDE
+829 ESNLSE

-870 KQKQI
+870 KQKQL
-875 YNSYVKAIKTKLNES
+875 YSFYVKAIKNQLNENKS
-890 KISGKI
+890 SEKSGRD
-896 GNEKINLFAYLT
+896 KINLFAYLT

-917 SIVIPEYNGGS
+917 SLVVPDYIGGS
-928 GKLIV
+928 SKLTV

-961 EDDFKREG
+961 EEDFKKED
-969 ISHLYLDGG
+969 ISYLYLDGG
-978 TSAKERVERVK
+978 TSAKDRVERVK
-989 KFNEDES
+989 NFNEDS
-996 IKVFLISLKA
+996 NIKVFLISLKA

-1043 ENRVEVIKLVAKDTI
+1043 ENKVEVIKLVAKDTI

-1095 AKLFE
+1095 SKLFE

>member
-1 MPLNLEILMKNLVRR
+1 MPLNLDIFMKNLVRR

-31 AYIKDVKGKSID
+31 AYVKDVRGKSID
-43 GVYHI
+43 GIYHI
-48 YGRVL
+48 YGNVL
-53 NEDKNWDYDTHLK
+53 NDDKNWDYNTHIK
-66 INMKNNEIIG
+66 INMKNSDIIG
-76 VNCSCETFKENSKQ
+76 TNCSCETFKENSKHI
-90 VKNYMCKHISATGDA
+90 KNYVCKHISATNDV
-105 FYSLAKKKIASK
+105 FYSLVRKKVQKNKLKSNNK
-117 KPMIK
+117 TQ
-122 VENRLVKEN
+122 LVKE
-131 EKNNEQQEKRFL
+131 KNQEHKGEEKRFL
-143 SLDISIKHM
+143 SLDINIKHM

-157 QFFNCEFRI
+157 TLFNCEFRI
-166 GVGNSNLILDLKDF
+166 GAGNLNLILDLKDF

-188 PLKFNDSF
+188 PLKFNDGF
-196 TYNPLKDDFL
+196 TYNPLRDEFL
-206 KEDKRILQ
+206 EEDKRVLQ
-214 FIGANS
+214 FVASHKDMIS
-220 DKINGR
+220 GR
-226 YLRLRQNSLK
+226 YLRLKQNNLK

-259 KVRKE
+259 KVKKE

-286 FPVIL
+286 FPVLL
-291 NNTGDV
+291 NNLGDV

-330 KKTLEN
+330 KKSLEN
-336 LKNLLEELK
+336 LRNLLEELK

-355 NVKIFKEKLMKT
+355 NVRAFKEKLMKT
-367 TFYFYENKGE
+367 TFNLYKTKGK

-426 DFCFIGDEEAMYDFF
+426 DFCFIGNEEEMYELF
-441 SKGLKKIKEHGDV
+441 SKGLKRLKEFGEV
-454 ILSKELQEFK
+454 LLLEELKEFK
-464 VIDSSLISSELSELI
+464 VLDSSLISSEFIELS
-479 NFYKLKFDFGDFNIQ
+479 NFYKLKFDFGDFELR
-494 ELRESIDAM
+494 ELRESIEAM
-503 KNGKRF
+503 KKGERF
-509 YKTKKTYLD
+509 YRTKKVYLD
-518 LEEPGIIHFLNL
+518 LEDPGIVNFLNL
-530 LEDLGLDN
+530 LEDLGLENIKDN
-538 ISNNEI
+538 EVY
-544 NIDKSKVL
+544 IDKSKVL

-569 KVLQEIVNKLLNKEF
+569 NVLKEIVGKLLNKEF

-598 SYQKEGFKWINEIT
+598 PYQKEGFKWINEIT

-666 LRIGL
+666 IRVGL

-676 TRRDKVLN
+676 SKRDKVLR
-684 DFKRSLGIKL
+684 DFKRGIGIKV
-694 DYMDTFEGLDLDE
+694 E
-707 EENINNSKEGKNK
+707 EENLKE
-720 SNDKNKTKK
+720 
-729 SSKSYERYDIL
+729 KSYEKYDVL

-748 NDEEAYDNL
+748 NDEKAYENL

-770 KNPSAQATLSVK
+770 KNPAAQATLSVK
-782 KIKSRCNIA
+782 NIKSRCNIA

-829 ENNLDE
+829 ERNLSE

-870 KQKQI
+870 KQKQL
-875 YNSYVKAIKTKLNES
+875 YSFYVKAIKNELNEN
-890 KISGKI
+890 KVYEKSGK
-896 GNEKINLFAYLT
+896 NKINLFAYLT

-917 SIVIPEYNGGS
+917 SLVVSDYKGES
-928 GKLIV
+928 SKLTV

-961 EDDFKREG
+961 EEDFKKED
-969 ISHLYLDGG
+969 ISYLYLDGG

-989 KFNEDES
+989 KFNEDS
-996 IKVFLISLKA
+996 NIKVFLISLKA

-1043 ENRVEVIKLVAKDTI
+1043 ENKVEFIKLVAKDTV

-1095 AKLFE
+1095 SKLFE

>member
-1 MPLNLEILMKNLVRR
+1 MPLNLDIFMKNLVRR
-16 TSSFTREQGKKLIKE
+16 TSSFTREQCKKLIKE
-31 AYIKDVKGKSID
+31 AYVKDVKGKSID
-43 GVYHI
+43 GIYHI
-48 YGRVL
+48 YGSVL
-53 NEDKNWDYDTHLK
+53 NDDKNWDYNTHIK
-66 INMKNNEIIG
+66 INMKNSDIMG
-76 VNCSCETFKENSKQ
+76 TNCSCETFKENSKHI
-90 VKNYMCKHISATGDA
+90 KNYVCKHISATNDV
-105 FYSLAKKKIASK
+105 FYSLAKKKMQKNKLKSNN
-117 KPMIK
+117 KPK
-122 VENRLVKEN
+122 LVKEKN
-131 EKNNEQQEKRFL
+131 EEHKGKEKRFL
-143 SLDISIKHM
+143 SLDINIKHM

-157 QFFNCEFRI
+157 TLFNCEFRI
-166 GVGNSNLILDLKDF
+166 GAGNLNLILDLKDL

-188 PLKFNDSF
+188 PLKFNDGF
-196 TYNPLKDDFL
+196 TYNPLKDEFL
-206 KEDKRILQ
+206 DEDKRVLQ
-214 FIGANS
+214 FVASHKDMIS
-220 DKINGR
+220 GR
-226 YLRLRQNSLK
+226 YLRLKQNNLK

-259 KVRKE
+259 KVKKE

-278 FILSHHKK
+278 FVLSHHKK
-286 FPVIL
+286 FPVLL
-291 NNTGDV
+291 NNLGDV

-330 KKTLEN
+330 KKSLES
-336 LKNLLEELK
+336 LRNLLEELK

-355 NVKIFKEKLMKT
+355 NIRVFKEKLMKT
-367 TFYFYENKGE
+367 TFNLYKIEGK

-426 DFCFIGDEEAMYDFF
+426 DFCFIGNEEEMYELL
-441 SKGLKKIKEHGDV
+441 SKGIKRLREFGEVLLSEELK
-454 ILSKELQEFK
+454 EFK
-464 VIDSSLISSELSELI
+464 VLDSSLISSELIELS
-479 NFYKLKFDFGDFNIQ
+479 NFYKLKFDFGDFELR
-494 ELRESIDAM
+494 ELRESIEAM
-503 KNGKRF
+503 KRGDRF
-509 YKTKKTYLD
+509 YRTKKVYLD
-518 LEEPGIIHFLNL
+518 LEDPGIVNFLNL
-530 LEDLGLDN
+530 LEDLGLENIKDN
-538 ISNNEI
+538 EVY
-544 NIDKSKVL
+544 IDKSKVL

-569 KVLQEIVNKLLNKEF
+569 NVLQEIVGKLLNKEF
-584 KRKLVPKALNAELR
+584 KRKLVPRALNAELR
-598 SYQKEGFKWINEIT
+598 PYQKEGFKWINEIT

-666 LRIGL
+666 IRIGL

-676 TRRDKVLN
+676 SKRDKVLR
-684 DFKRSLGIKL
+684 DFKRGLGIKI
-694 DYMDTFEGLDLDE
+694 E
-707 EENINNSKEGKNK
+707 EENLKE
-720 SNDKNKTKK
+720 
-729 SSKSYERYDIL
+729 KSYEKYDVL

-748 NDEEAYDNL
+748 NDEKAYENL

-770 KNPSAQATLSVK
+770 KNPVAQATLSVK
-782 KIKSRCNIA
+782 NIKSRCNIA

-829 ENNLDE
+829 ESNLSE

-870 KQKQI
+870 KQKQL
-875 YNSYVKAIKTKLNES
+875 YSFYVKAIKNQLNENKS
-890 KISGKI
+890 SEKSGRD
-896 GNEKINLFAYLT
+896 KINLFAYLT

-917 SIVIPEYNGGS
+917 SLVVPDYTGGS
-928 GKLIV
+928 SKLTVI
-933 VKEIV
+933 KEIV

-956 VLKKI
+956 VLQKI
-961 EDDFKREG
+961 EEDFKKED
-969 ISHLYLDGG
+969 ISYLYLDGG
-978 TSAKERVERVK
+978 TSAKDRVERVK
-989 KFNEDES
+989 KFNEDS
-996 IKVFLISLKA
+996 NIKVFLISLKA

-1043 ENRVEVIKLVAKDTI
+1043 ENKVEVIKLVAKDTI

-1095 AKLFE
+1095 SKLFE

>member
-1 MPLNLEILMKNLVRR
+1 MNLDIFMKNLVRR
-16 TSSFTREQGKKLIKE
+16 TSSFTREQGKKLIQE
-31 AYIKDVKGKSID
+31 AYVKDVKGKSID
-43 GVYHI
+43 GIYHI
-48 YGRVL
+48 YGSVL
-53 NEDKNWDYDTHLK
+53 NDDKNWDYNTHIK
-66 INMKNNEIIG
+66 INMKNSDIMG
-76 VNCSCETFKENSKQ
+76 TNCSCETFKENSKHI
-90 VKNYMCKHISATGDA
+90 KNYVCKHISATNDV
-105 FYSLAKKKIASK
+105 FYSLAKKKMQKNKLKSNN
-117 KPMIK
+117 KPK
-122 VENRLVKEN
+122 LVKEKN
-131 EKNNEQQEKRFL
+131 EEHKGKEKRFL
-143 SLDISIKHM
+143 SLDINIKHM

-157 QFFNCEFRI
+157 TLFNCEFRI
-166 GVGNSNLILDLKDF
+166 GAGNLNLILDLKDF

-188 PLKFNDSF
+188 PLKFNDGF
-196 TYNPLKDDFL
+196 TYNPLKDEFL
-206 KEDKRILQ
+206 DEDKRVLQ
-214 FIGANS
+214 FVASHKDMIS
-220 DKINGR
+220 GR
-226 YLRLRQNSLK
+226 YLRLKQNNLK

-259 KVRKE
+259 KVKKQ

-278 FILSHHKK
+278 FVLSHHKK
-286 FPVIL
+286 FPVLL
-291 NNTGDV
+291 NNLGDV

-330 KKTLEN
+330 KKSLES
-336 LKNLLEELK
+336 LRNLLEELK

-355 NVKIFKEKLMKT
+355 NVRVFKEKLMKT
-367 TFYFYENKGE
+367 TFNLYKTEGK

-426 DFCFIGDEEAMYDFF
+426 DFCFIGNEEEMYELL
-441 SKGLKKIKEHGDV
+441 SKGIKRLREFGEVLLSEELK
-454 ILSKELQEFK
+454 EFK
-464 VIDSSLISSELSELI
+464 VLDSSLISSELIELS
-479 NFYKLKFDFGDFNIQ
+479 NFYKLKFDFGDFELR
-494 ELRESIDAM
+494 ELRESIEAM
-503 KNGKRF
+503 KKGDRF
-509 YKTKKTYLD
+509 YRTKKVYLD
-518 LEEPGIIHFLNL
+518 LEDPSIVNFLNL
-530 LEDLGLDN
+530 LEDLGLKNIKDN
-538 ISNNEI
+538 EVY
-544 NIDKSKVL
+544 IDKSKVL

-557 LKDRN
+557 LKDRD

-569 KVLQEIVNKLLNKEF
+569 NVLQEIVGKLLNKEF

-598 SYQKEGFKWINEIT
+598 PYQKEGFKWINEIT

-666 LRIGL
+666 IRIGL

-676 TRRDKVLN
+676 SKRDKVLR
-684 DFKRSLGIKL
+684 DFKRGLGIKI
-694 DYMDTFEGLDLDE
+694 E
-707 EENINNSKEGKNK
+707 EENLKE
-720 SNDKNKTKK
+720 
-729 SSKSYERYDIL
+729 KSYEKYDVL

-748 NDEEAYDNL
+748 NDEKAYENL

-770 KNPSAQATLSVK
+770 KNPTAQATLSVK
-782 KIKSRCNIA
+782 NIKSRCNIA

-818 KERFRERFILD
+818 KDRFRERFILD
-829 ENNLDE
+829 ESNLSE

-870 KQKQI
+870 KQKQL
-875 YNSYVKAIKTKLNES
+875 YSFYVKAIKNQLNENKS
-890 KISGKI
+890 YEKSGRD
-896 GNEKINLFAYLT
+896 KINLFAYLT

-917 SIVIPEYNGGS
+917 SLVVPDYTGGS
-928 GKLIV
+928 SKLTV

-956 VLKKI
+956 VLQKI
-961 EDDFKREG
+961 EEDFKKED
-969 ISHLYLDGG
+969 ISYLYLDGG
-978 TSAKERVERVK
+978 TSAKDRVERVK
-989 KFNEDES
+989 KFNEDS
-996 IKVFLISLKA
+996 NIKVFLISLKA

-1030 EDQATDRAHRFGQ
+1030 EEQATDRAHRFGQ
-1043 ENRVEVIKLVAKDTI
+1043 ENKVEVIKLVAKDTI

-1080 TMDGKGLKRLTEEEI
+1080 TMDGKVLKRLTEEEI
-1095 AKLFE
+1095 SKLFE

>member
-1 MPLNLEILMKNLVRR
+1 MNLDIFMKNLVRR

-31 AYIKDVKGKSID
+31 AYVKDVKGKSID
-43 GVYHI
+43 GIYHI
-48 YGRVL
+48 YGNVL
-53 NEDKNWDYDTHLK
+53 NDDKNWDYNTHIK
-66 INMKNNEIIG
+66 INMKNSDIIG
-76 VNCSCETFKENSKQ
+76 TNCSCETFKENSKHI
-90 VKNYMCKHISATGDA
+90 KNYVCKHISATNDV
-105 FYSLAKKKIASK
+105 FYSLVRKKVQKNKLSNNK
-117 KPMIK
+117 TQ
-122 VENRLVKEN
+122 LVKE
-131 EKNNEQQEKRFL
+131 KNDEYKGQEKRFL
-143 SLDISIKHM
+143 SLDINIKHM

-157 QFFNCEFRI
+157 TLFNCEFRI
-166 GVGNSNLILDLKDF
+166 GAGNLNLILDLKDF

-188 PLKFNDSF
+188 PLKFNDGF
-196 TYNPLKDDFL
+196 TYNPLRDEFL
-206 KEDKRILQ
+206 EEDKRVLQ
-214 FIGANS
+214 FVASHKDMIS
-220 DKINGR
+220 GR
-226 YLRLRQNSLK
+226 YLRLKQNNLK

-259 KVRKE
+259 KVKKE
-264 NVPVALTLKEGKEG
+264 NVPVALTLKEGEEG

-291 NNTGDV
+291 NNLGDV

-330 KKTLEN
+330 KKSLEN
-336 LKNLLEELK
+336 LRNLLEELK
-345 NISKNIVLDE
+345 NISNNIVLDE
-355 NVKIFKEKLMKT
+355 NVRAFKEKLMKT
-367 TFYFYENKGE
+367 TFNLYKTKGK

-426 DFCFIGDEEAMYDFF
+426 DFCFIGNEEEMYELF
-441 SKGLKKIKEHGDV
+441 SKGIKRLKEFGEV
-454 ILSKELQEFK
+454 LLSEELKEFK
-464 VIDSSLISSELSELI
+464 VLDSSLISSELIELS
-479 NFYKLKFDFGDFNIQ
+479 NFYRLKFDFGDFELR
-494 ELRESIDAM
+494 ELRESIEAM
-503 KNGKRF
+503 KKGERF
-509 YKTKKTYLD
+509 YRTKKVYLD
-518 LEEPGIIHFLNL
+518 LEDPGIVNFLNL
-530 LEDLGLDN
+530 LEDLGLENIKDN
-538 ISNNEI
+538 EVY
-544 NIDKSKVL
+544 IDKSKVL

-569 KVLQEIVNKLLNKEF
+569 NVLEEIVGKLLNKEF

-598 SYQKEGFKWINEIT
+598 PYQKEGFKWINEIT

-625 LGKTLQIIAFLL
+625 LGKTLQVIAFLL

-666 LRIGL
+666 IRVGL

-676 TRRDKVLN
+676 SKRDKVLR
-684 DFKRSLGIKL
+684 DFKRGLGIKV
-694 DYMDTFEGLDLDE
+694 E
-707 EENINNSKEGKNK
+707 EENLKEKY
-720 SNDKNKTKK
+720 
-729 SSKSYERYDIL
+729 YEKYDVL

-748 NDEEAYDNL
+748 NDEKAYENL

-770 KNPSAQATLSVK
+770 KNPAAQATLSVK
-782 KIKSRCNIA
+782 NIKSRCNIA
-791 LTGTPIENNLMEL
+791 LTGTPIENNLIEL

-829 ENNLDE
+829 ESNLSE

-858 KLEKKYLVEMKG
+858 KLEKKYLVEIKG
-870 KQKQI
+870 KQKQL
-875 YNSYVKAIKTKLNES
+875 YSFYVRAIKNELNANKVSEKS
-890 KISGKI
+890 EK
-896 GNEKINLFAYLT
+896 NKINLFAYLT

-917 SIVIPEYNGGS
+917 SIVVPDYKGES
-928 GKLIV
+928 SKLTV

-961 EDDFKREG
+961 EEDFKKED
-969 ISHLYLDGG
+969 ISYLYLDGE

-989 KFNEDES
+989 KFNEDS
-996 IKVFLISLKA
+996 NIKVFLISLKA

-1043 ENRVEVIKLVAKDTI
+1043 ENKVEVVKLVAKDTI

-1095 AKLFE
+1095 SKLFE

>member
-1 MPLNLEILMKNLVRR
+1 MNLDIFMKNLVRR
-16 TSSFTREQGKKLIKE
+16 TSSFTREQGKKLIRE
-31 AYIKDVKGKSID
+31 AYVKDVKGKSID
-43 GVYHI
+43 GIYHI
-48 YGRVL
+48 YGSVL
-53 NEDKNWDYDTHLK
+53 NDDKNWDYNTHIK
-66 INMKNNEIIG
+66 INMKNSDIMG
-76 VNCSCETFKENSKQ
+76 TNCSCETFKENSKHI
-90 VKNYMCKHISATGDA
+90 KNYVCKHISATNDV
-105 FYSLAKKKIASK
+105 FYSLAKKKMQKNKLKSN
-117 KPMIK
+117 
-122 VENRLVKEN
+122 NRPKLVKEKN
-131 EKNNEQQEKRFL
+131 EEHKGQEKRFL
-143 SLDISIKHM
+143 SLDINIKHM
-152 VKEGI
+152 VKEGVTL
-157 QFFNCEFRI
+157 FNCEFRI
-166 GVGNSNLILDLKDF
+166 GAGNLNLILDLKDF

-188 PLKFNDSF
+188 PLKFNDGF
-196 TYNPLKDDFL
+196 TYNPLKDEFL
-206 KEDKRILQ
+206 DEDKRVLQ
-214 FIGANS
+214 FVASHKDMIS
-220 DKINGR
+220 GR
-226 YLRLRQNSLK
+226 YLRLKQNNLK

-259 KVRKE
+259 KVKKE

-278 FILSHHKK
+278 FVLSHHKK
-286 FPVIL
+286 FPVLL
-291 NNTGDV
+291 NNLGDV

-330 KKTLEN
+330 KKSLEN
-336 LKNLLEELK
+336 LRSLLEELK

-355 NVKIFKEKLMKT
+355 NIRVFKEKLMKT
-367 TFYFYENKGE
+367 TFNLYKNKGK

-395 DEKDNSFLRDLKS
+395 DEKDNSFLRDLKN

-426 DFCFIGDEEAMYDFF
+426 DFCFIGNEEEMYELF
-441 SKGLKKIKEHGDV
+441 SKGIKRLRELGEVLLSEELK
-454 ILSKELQEFK
+454 EFK
-464 VIDSSLISSELSELI
+464 VLDSSLISSELKELS
-479 NFYKLKFDFGDFNIQ
+479 NFYKLKFDFGDFELR
-494 ELRESIDAM
+494 ELRESIEAM
-503 KNGKRF
+503 KRGDRF
-509 YKTKKTYLD
+509 YRTKKVYLD
-518 LEEPGIIHFLNL
+518 LEDPGIVNFLNL
-530 LEDLGLDN
+530 LEDLGLENIKDN
-538 ISNNEI
+538 EVY
-544 NIDKSKVL
+544 IDKSKVL

-569 KVLQEIVNKLLNKEF
+569 NVLQEIVGKLLNKEF

-598 SYQKEGFKWINEIT
+598 PYQKEGFKWINEIT

-666 LRIGL
+666 IRVGL

-676 TRRDKVLN
+676 SKRDKVLR
-684 DFKRSLGIKL
+684 DFKRGLGIKI
-694 DYMDTFEGLDLDE
+694 E
-707 EENINNSKEGKNK
+707 EENLKE
-720 SNDKNKTKK
+720 
-729 SSKSYERYDIL
+729 KSYEKYDVL

-748 NDEEAYDNL
+748 NDEKAYENL

-770 KNPSAQATLSVK
+770 KNPAAQATLSVK
-782 KIKSRCNIA
+782 NIKSRCNIA

-829 ENNLDE
+829 ESNLSE

-870 KQKQI
+870 KQKQL
-875 YNSYVKAIKTKLNES
+875 YSFYVKAIKNQLNENKS
-890 KISGKI
+890 SEKSGRD
-896 GNEKINLFAYLT
+896 KINLFAYLT

-917 SIVIPEYNGGS
+917 SLVVPDYTGGS
-928 GKLIV
+928 SKLTV

-956 VLKKI
+956 VLQKI
-961 EDDFKREG
+961 EEDFKKED
-969 ISHLYLDGG
+969 ISYLYLDGG
-978 TSAKERVERVK
+978 TSAKDRVERVK
-989 KFNEDES
+989 KFNEDS
-996 IKVFLISLKA
+996 NIKVFLISLKA

-1043 ENRVEVIKLVAKDTI
+1043 ENKVEVIKLVAKDTI

-1073 QSLMDGK
+1073 KSLMDGK
-1080 TMDGKGLKRLTEEEI
+1080 TMDGKVLKRLTEEEI
-1095 AKLFE
+1095 SKLFE

>member
-1 MPLNLEILMKNLVRR
+1 MKNLVRR
-16 TSSFTREQGKKLIKE
+16 TSSFTREQGKKLIQE
-31 AYIKDVKGKSID
+31 AYVKDVKGKSID
-43 GVYHI
+43 GIYHI
-48 YGRVL
+48 YGSVL
-53 NEDKNWDYDTHLK
+53 NDDKNWDYNTHIK
-66 INMKNNEIIG
+66 INMKNSDIMG
-76 VNCSCETFKENSKQ
+76 TNCSCETFKENSKHI
-90 VKNYMCKHISATGDA
+90 KNYVCKHISATNDV
-105 FYSLAKKKIASK
+105 FYSLAKKKMQKNKLKSNN
-117 KPMIK
+117 KPK
-122 VENRLVKEN
+122 LVKEKN
-131 EKNNEQQEKRFL
+131 EEHKGKEKRFL
-143 SLDISIKHM
+143 SLDINIKHM

-157 QFFNCEFRI
+157 TLFNCEFRI
-166 GVGNSNLILDLKDF
+166 GAGNLNLILDLKDF

-188 PLKFNDSF
+188 PLKFNDGF
-196 TYNPLKDDFL
+196 TYNPLKDEFL
-206 KEDKRILQ
+206 DEDKRVLQ
-214 FIGANS
+214 FVASHKDMIS
-220 DKINGR
+220 GR
-226 YLRLRQNSLK
+226 YLRLKQNNLK

-259 KVRKE
+259 KVKKE
-264 NVPVALTLKEGKEG
+264 NVPVALTLKEGKEE
-278 FILSHHKK
+278 FVLSHHKK
-286 FPVIL
+286 FPVLL
-291 NNTGDV
+291 NNLGDV

-330 KKTLEN
+330 KKSLES
-336 LKNLLEELK
+336 LRNLLEELK

-355 NVKIFKEKLMKT
+355 NVRAFKEKLMKT
-367 TFYFYENKGE
+367 TFNLYKNKGK

-426 DFCFIGDEEAMYDFF
+426 DFCFIGNEEEMYELF
-441 SKGLKKIKEHGDV
+441 SKGIKRLRELGEVLLSEELK
-454 ILSKELQEFK
+454 EFK
-464 VIDSSLISSELSELI
+464 VLDSSLISSELKELS
-479 NFYKLKFDFGDFNIQ
+479 NFYKLKFDFGDFELR
-494 ELRESIDAM
+494 ELRESIEAM
-503 KNGKRF
+503 KKGDRF
-509 YKTKKTYLD
+509 YRTKKLYLD
-518 LEEPGIIHFLNL
+518 LEDPGIVNFLNL
-530 LEDLGLDN
+530 LEDLGLENIKDN
-538 ISNNEI
+538 EVY
-544 NIDKSKVL
+544 IDKSKVL

-569 KVLQEIVNKLLNKEF
+569 NVLQEIVGKLLNKEF

-598 SYQKEGFKWINEIT
+598 PYQKEGFKWINEIT

-666 LRIGL
+666 IRVGL

-676 TRRDKVLN
+676 SKRDKVLR
-684 DFKRSLGIKL
+684 DFKRGLGIKV
-694 DYMDTFEGLDLDE
+694 E
-707 EENINNSKEGKNK
+707 ESNLKE
-720 SNDKNKTKK
+720 
-729 SSKSYERYDIL
+729 KSYEKYDVL

-748 NDEEAYDNL
+748 NDEKAYENL

-770 KNPSAQATLSVK
+770 KNPAAQATLSVK
-782 KIKSRCNIA
+782 NIKSRCNIA

-829 ENNLDE
+829 ESNLSE

-870 KQKQI
+870 KQKQL
-875 YNSYVKAIKTKLNES
+875 YSFYVKAIKNQLNENKS
-890 KISGKI
+890 SEKSGRD
-896 GNEKINLFAYLT
+896 KINLFAYLT

-917 SIVIPEYNGGS
+917 SLVVPDYTGGS
-928 GKLIV
+928 SKLTV

-961 EDDFKREG
+961 EEDFKKEE
-969 ISHLYLDGG
+969 ISYLYLDGG
-978 TSAKERVERVK
+978 TSAKDRLERVK
-989 KFNEDES
+989 KFNEDS
-996 IKVFLISLKA
+996 NIKVFLISLKA
-1006 GGVGLNLTSASVV
+1006 GGVGLNLTSASMV

-1043 ENRVEVIKLVAKDTI
+1043 ENKVKVIKLVAKDTI

-1095 AKLFE
+1095 SKLFE

>member
-1 MPLNLEILMKNLVRR
+1 MPLNLDIFMKNLVRR
-16 TSSFTREQGKKLIKE
+16 TSSFTREQGKKLIQE
-31 AYIKDVKGKSID
+31 AYVKDVKGKSID
-43 GVYHI
+43 GIYHI
-48 YGRVL
+48 YGSVL
-53 NEDKNWDYDTHLK
+53 NDDKNWDYNTHIK
-66 INMKNNEIIG
+66 INMKNSDIMG
-76 VNCSCETFKENSKQ
+76 TNCSCETFKENSKHI
-90 VKNYMCKHISATGDA
+90 KNYVCKHISATNDV
-105 FYSLAKKKIASK
+105 FYSLAKKKMQKNKLKSNN
-117 KPMIK
+117 KPK
-122 VENRLVKEN
+122 LVKEKN
-131 EKNNEQQEKRFL
+131 EEHKGKEKRFL
-143 SLDISIKHM
+143 SLDINIKHM

-157 QFFNCEFRI
+157 TLFNCEFRI
-166 GVGNSNLILDLKDF
+166 GAGNLNLILDLKDF

-188 PLKFNDSF
+188 PLKFNDGF
-196 TYNPLKDDFL
+196 TYNPLKDEFL
-206 KEDKRILQ
+206 DEDKRVLQ
-214 FIGANS
+214 FVASHKDMIS
-220 DKINGR
+220 GR
-226 YLRLRQNSLK
+226 YLRLKQNNLK

-259 KVRKE
+259 KVKKE
-264 NVPVALTLKEGKEG
+264 NVPVALTLKEGKEE
-278 FILSHHKK
+278 FVLSHHKK
-286 FPVIL
+286 FPVLL
-291 NNTGDV
+291 NNLGDV

-330 KKTLEN
+330 KKSLES
-336 LKNLLEELK
+336 LRNLLEELK

-355 NVKIFKEKLMKT
+355 NVRAFKEKLMKT
-367 TFYFYENKGE
+367 TFNLYKNKGK

-426 DFCFIGDEEAMYDFF
+426 DFCFIGNEEEMYELF
-441 SKGLKKIKEHGDV
+441 SKGIKRLRELGEVLLSEELK
-454 ILSKELQEFK
+454 EFK
-464 VIDSSLISSELSELI
+464 VLDSSLISSELKELS
-479 NFYKLKFDFGDFNIQ
+479 NFYKLKFDFGDFELR
-494 ELRESIDAM
+494 ELRESIEAM
-503 KNGKRF
+503 KKGDRF
-509 YKTKKTYLD
+509 YRTKKLYLD
-518 LEEPGIIHFLNL
+518 LEDPGIVNFLNL
-530 LEDLGLDN
+530 LEDLGLENIKDN
-538 ISNNEI
+538 EVY
-544 NIDKSKVL
+544 IDKSKVL

-569 KVLQEIVNKLLNKEF
+569 NVLQEIVGKLLNKEF

-598 SYQKEGFKWINEIT
+598 PYQKEGFKWINEIT

-666 LRIGL
+666 IRVGL

-676 TRRDKVLN
+676 SKRDKVLR
-684 DFKRSLGIKL
+684 DFKRGLGIKV
-694 DYMDTFEGLDLDE
+694 E
-707 EENINNSKEGKNK
+707 ESNLKE
-720 SNDKNKTKK
+720 
-729 SSKSYERYDIL
+729 KSYEKYDVL

-748 NDEEAYDNL
+748 NDEKAYENL

-770 KNPSAQATLSVK
+770 KNPAAQATLSVK
-782 KIKSRCNIA
+782 NIKSRCNIA

-829 ENNLDE
+829 ESNLSE

-870 KQKQI
+870 KQKQL
-875 YNSYVKAIKTKLNES
+875 YSFYVKAIKNQLNENKS
-890 KISGKI
+890 SEKSGRD
-896 GNEKINLFAYLT
+896 KINLFAYLT

-917 SIVIPEYNGGS
+917 SLVVPDYTGGS
-928 GKLIV
+928 SKLTV

-961 EDDFKREG
+961 EEDFKKEE
-969 ISHLYLDGG
+969 ISYLYLDGG
-978 TSAKERVERVK
+978 TSAKDRLERVK
-989 KFNEDES
+989 KFNEDS
-996 IKVFLISLKA
+996 NIKVFLISLKA
-1006 GGVGLNLTSASVV
+1006 GGVGLNLTSASMV

-1043 ENRVEVIKLVAKDTI
+1043 ENKVKVIKLVAKDTI

-1095 AKLFE
+1095 SKLFE

>member
-1 MPLNLEILMKNLVRR
+1 MNLDIFMKNLVRR
-16 TSSFTREQGKKLIKE
+16 TSSFTREQGKKLIQE
-31 AYIKDVKGKSID
+31 AYVKDVKGKSID
-43 GVYHI
+43 GIYHI
-48 YGRVL
+48 YGSVL
-53 NEDKNWDYDTHLK
+53 NDDKNWDYNTHIK
-66 INMKNNEIIG
+66 INMKNSDIMG
-76 VNCSCETFKENSKQ
+76 TNCSCETFKENSKHI
-90 VKNYMCKHISATGDA
+90 KNYVCKHISATNDV
-105 FYSLAKKKIASK
+105 FYSLAKKKMQKNKLKSNN
-117 KPMIK
+117 KPK
-122 VENRLVKEN
+122 LVKEKN
-131 EKNNEQQEKRFL
+131 EEHKGKEKRFL
-143 SLDISIKHM
+143 SLDINIKHM

-157 QFFNCEFRI
+157 TLFNCEFRI
-166 GVGNSNLILDLKDF
+166 GTGNLNLILDLKDF

-188 PLKFNDSF
+188 PLKFNDGF
-196 TYNPLKDDFL
+196 TYNPLKDEFL
-206 KEDKRILQ
+206 DEDKRVLQ
-214 FIGANS
+214 FVAS
-220 DKINGR
+220 HKDMVSGR
-226 YLRLRQNSLK
+226 YLRLKQNNLK

-259 KVRKE
+259 KVKKE

-278 FILSHHKK
+278 FVLSHHKK
-286 FPVIL
+286 FPVLL
-291 NNTGDV
+291 NNLGDV

-330 KKTLEN
+330 KKSLEN
-336 LKNLLEELK
+336 LRSLLEELK
-345 NISKNIVLDE
+345 NISKNIFLDE
-355 NVKIFKEKLMKT
+355 NVRVFKEKLMKT
-367 TFYFYENKGE
+367 TFNLYKTEGK

-426 DFCFIGDEEAMYDFF
+426 DFCFIGNKEEMYELF
-441 SKGLKKIKEHGDV
+441 SKGIKRLRELGEVLLSEELK
-454 ILSKELQEFK
+454 EFK
-464 VIDSSLISSELSELI
+464 VLDSSLISSELKELS
-479 NFYKLKFDFGDFNIQ
+479 NFYKLKFDFGDFELR
-494 ELRESIDAM
+494 ELRESVEAM
-503 KNGKRF
+503 KRGDRF
-509 YKTKKTYLD
+509 YRTKKVYLD
-518 LEEPGIIHFLNL
+518 LEDPGIVNFLNL
-530 LEDLGLDN
+530 LEDLGLENIKDN
-538 ISNNEI
+538 EVY
-544 NIDKSKVL
+544 IDKSKVL

-569 KVLQEIVNKLLNKEF
+569 NVLQEIVGKLLNKEF
-584 KRKLVPKALNAELR
+584 KRKLLPKALNAELR
-598 SYQKEGFKWINEIT
+598 PYQKEGFKWINEIT

-666 LRIGL
+666 IRVGL

-676 TRRDKVLN
+676 SKRDKVLR
-684 DFKRSLGIKL
+684 DFKRGLGIKI
-694 DYMDTFEGLDLDE
+694 E
-707 EENINNSKEGKNK
+707 EENLKE
-720 SNDKNKTKK
+720 
-729 SSKSYERYDIL
+729 KSYEKYDVL

-748 NDEEAYDNL
+748 NDEKAYENL

-782 KIKSRCNIA
+782 NIKSRCNIA

-829 ENNLDE
+829 ESNLSE

-870 KQKQI
+870 KQKQL
-875 YNSYVKAIKTKLNES
+875 YSFYVKAIKNQLNENKS
-890 KISGKI
+890 SEKSGRD
-896 GNEKINLFAYLT
+896 KINLFAYLT

-917 SIVIPEYNGGS
+917 SLVVPDYTGES
-928 GKLIV
+928 SKLTV

-956 VLKKI
+956 VLQKI
-961 EDDFKREG
+961 EEDFKKED
-969 ISHLYLDGG
+969 ISYLYLDGG
-978 TSAKERVERVK
+978 TSAKDRVERVK
-989 KFNEDES
+989 KFNEDS
-996 IKVFLISLKA
+996 NIKVFLISLKA

-1043 ENRVEVIKLVAKDTI
+1043 ENKVEVIKLVAKDTI

-1095 AKLFE
+1095 SKLFE

>member
-1 MPLNLEILMKNLVRR
+1 MKNLVRR

-31 AYIKDVKGKSID
+31 AYVKDVKGKSID
-43 GVYHI
+43 GIYHI
-48 YGRVL
+48 YGSVL
-53 NEDKNWDYDTHLK
+53 NDDKNWDYNTHIK
-66 INMKNNEIIG
+66 INMQNSDIMG
-76 VNCSCETFKENSKQ
+76 TNCSCETFKENSKHI
-90 VKNYMCKHISATGDA
+90 KNYVCKHISATNDV
-105 FYSLAKKKIASK
+105 FYSLAKKKMQKNKLKSNN
-117 KPMIK
+117 KPK
-122 VENRLVKEN
+122 LVKEKN
-131 EKNNEQQEKRFL
+131 EEHKGQEKRFL
-143 SLDISIKHM
+143 SLDINIKHM
-152 VKEGI
+152 LKEGI
-157 QFFNCEFRI
+157 TLFNCEFRI
-166 GVGNSNLILDLKDF
+166 GTGNLNLILDLKDF

-188 PLKFNDSF
+188 PLKFNDGF
-196 TYNPLKDDFL
+196 TYNPLKDEFL
-206 KEDKRILQ
+206 DEDKRVLQ
-214 FIGANS
+214 FVASHKDMIS
-220 DKINGR
+220 GR
-226 YLRLRQNSLK
+226 YLRLKQNNLK

-259 KVRKE
+259 KVKKE

-286 FPVIL
+286 FPVLL
-291 NNTGDV
+291 NNLGDV

-330 KKTLEN
+330 KKSLEN
-336 LKNLLEELK
+336 LRNLLEELK

-355 NVKIFKEKLMKT
+355 NVRAFKEKLMKT
-367 TFYFYENKGE
+367 TFNLYKTKGK

-426 DFCFIGDEEAMYDFF
+426 DFCFIGNEEEMYELL
-441 SKGLKKIKEHGDV
+441 SKGIKRLREFGEVLLSEELK
-454 ILSKELQEFK
+454 EFK
-464 VIDSSLISSELSELI
+464 VLDSSLISSELIELS
-479 NFYKLKFDFGDFNIQ
+479 NFYKLKFDFGDFELR
-494 ELRESIDAM
+494 ELRESIEAM
-503 KNGKRF
+503 KRGDRF
-509 YKTKKTYLD
+509 YRTKKVYLD
-518 LEEPGIIHFLNL
+518 LEDPGIVNFLNL
-530 LEDLGLDN
+530 LEDLGLENIKDN
-538 ISNNEI
+538 EVY
-544 NIDKSKVL
+544 IDKSKFL

-569 KVLQEIVNKLLNKEF
+569 NVLQEIVGKLLNKEF
-584 KRKLVPKALNAELR
+584 KRKLVPRALNAELR
-598 SYQKEGFKWINEIT
+598 PYQKEGFKWINEIT

-666 LRIGL
+666 IKIGL

-676 TRRDKVLN
+676 SKRDKVLR
-684 DFKRSLGIKL
+684 DFKRGLGIKVE
-694 DYMDTFEGLDLDE
+694 EGNL
-707 EENINNSKEGKNK
+707 KE
-720 SNDKNKTKK
+720 
-729 SSKSYERYDIL
+729 KSYEKYDVL

-748 NDEEAYDNL
+748 NDEKAYENL

-770 KNPSAQATLSVK
+770 KNPAAQATLSVK
-782 KIKSRCNIA
+782 NIKSRCNIA

-829 ENNLDE
+829 ESNLSE

-870 KQKQI
+870 KQKQL
-875 YNSYVKAIKTKLNES
+875 YSFYVKAIKNQLNENKS
-890 KISGKI
+890 SEKSGRD
-896 GNEKINLFAYLT
+896 KINLFAYLT

-917 SIVIPEYNGGS
+917 SLVVPDYTGGS
-928 GKLIV
+928 SKLTV

-956 VLKKI
+956 VLQKI
-961 EDDFKREG
+961 EEDFKKED
-969 ISHLYLDGG
+969 ISYLYLDGG
-978 TSAKERVERVK
+978 TSAKDRVERVK
-989 KFNEDES
+989 KFNEDS
-996 IKVFLISLKA
+996 NIKVFLISLKA
-1006 GGVGLNLTSASVV
+1006 GGVGLNLTSASMV

-1043 ENRVEVIKLVAKDTI
+1043 ENKVEVIKLVAKDTI

-1095 AKLFE
+1095 SKLFE

>member
-1 MPLNLEILMKNLVRR
+1 MKNLVRR
-16 TSSFTREQGKKLIKE
+16 TSSFTREQGKKLIQE
-31 AYIKDVKGKSID
+31 AYVKDVKGKSID
-43 GVYHI
+43 GIYHI
-48 YGRVL
+48 YGSVL
-53 NEDKNWDYDTHLK
+53 NDDKNWDYNTHIK
-66 INMKNNEIIG
+66 INMQNSDIMG
-76 VNCSCETFKENSKQ
+76 TNCSCETFKENSKHI
-90 VKNYMCKHISATGDA
+90 KNYVCKHISATNDV
-105 FYSLAKKKIASK
+105 FYSLAKKKMQKNKLKSNN
-117 KPMIK
+117 KPK
-122 VENRLVKEN
+122 LVKEKN
-131 EKNNEQQEKRFL
+131 EEHKGEEKRFL
-143 SLDISIKHM
+143 SLDINIKHM

-157 QFFNCEFRI
+157 TLFNCEFRI
-166 GVGNSNLILDLKDF
+166 GSGNLNLILDLKDF
-180 LYKNSLKK
+180 LYKNILKK
-188 PLKFNDSF
+188 PLKFNDGF
-196 TYNPLKDDFL
+196 TYNPLRDEFL
-206 KEDKRILQ
+206 EEDKRVLQ
-214 FIGANS
+214 FVASHKDMIS
-220 DKINGR
+220 GR
-226 YLRLRQNSLK
+226 YLRLKQNNLK

-259 KVRKE
+259 KIKKE

-286 FPVIL
+286 FPVLL
-291 NNTGDV
+291 NNLGDV

-330 KKTLEN
+330 KKSLEN
-336 LKNLLEELK
+336 LRSLLEELK

-355 NVKIFKEKLMKT
+355 NVRAFKEKLMKT
-367 TFYFYENKGE
+367 TFNLYKTKGK

-426 DFCFIGDEEAMYDFF
+426 DFCFIGNEEEMYELL
-441 SKGLKKIKEHGDV
+441 SKGIKRLREFGEVLLSEELK
-454 ILSKELQEFK
+454 EFK
-464 VIDSSLISSELSELI
+464 VLDSSLISSELIELS
-479 NFYKLKFDFGDFNIQ
+479 NFYKLKFDFGDFELR
-494 ELRESIDAM
+494 ELRESIEAM
-503 KNGKRF
+503 KRGDRF
-509 YKTKKTYLD
+509 YRTKKVYLD
-518 LEEPGIIHFLNL
+518 LEDPGIVNFLNL
-530 LEDLGLDN
+530 LEDLGLENIKDN
-538 ISNNEI
+538 EVY
-544 NIDKSKVL
+544 IDKSKFL

-569 KVLQEIVNKLLNKEF
+569 NVLQEIVGKLLNKEF

-598 SYQKEGFKWINEIT
+598 PYQKEGFKWINEIT

-666 LRIGL
+666 IRVGL

-676 TRRDKVLN
+676 SKRDKVLR
-684 DFKRSLGIKL
+684 DFKRGLGIKI
-694 DYMDTFEGLDLDE
+694 E
-707 EENINNSKEGKNK
+707 EKNLKE
-720 SNDKNKTKK
+720 
-729 SSKSYERYDIL
+729 KSYEKYDVL

-748 NDEEAYDNL
+748 NDEKAYENL

-770 KNPSAQATLSVK
+770 KNPAAQATLSVK
-782 KIKSRCNIA
+782 NIKSRCNIA

-829 ENNLDE
+829 ESNLSE

-870 KQKQI
+870 KQKQL
-875 YNSYVKAIKTKLNES
+875 YSFYVKAIKNQLNENKS
-890 KISGKI
+890 SEKSGRD
-896 GNEKINLFAYLT
+896 KINLFAYLT

-917 SIVIPEYNGGS
+917 SLVVPDYTGGS
-928 GKLIV
+928 SKLTV

-956 VLKKI
+956 VLQKI
-961 EDDFKREG
+961 EEDFKKED
-969 ISHLYLDGG
+969 ISYLYLDGG
-978 TSAKERVERVK
+978 TSAKDRVERVK
-989 KFNEDES
+989 KFNEDS
-996 IKVFLISLKA
+996 NIKVFLISLKA
-1006 GGVGLNLTSASVV
+1006 GGVGLNLTSASMV

-1043 ENRVEVIKLVAKDTI
+1043 ENKVEVIKLVAKDTI

-1095 AKLFE
+1095 SKLFE

>member
-1 MPLNLEILMKNLVRR
+1 MNLDIFMKNLVRR

-31 AYIKDVKGKSID
+31 AYVKDVKGKSID
-43 GVYHI
+43 GIYHI
-48 YGRVL
+48 YGNVL
-53 NEDKNWDYDTHLK
+53 NDDKNWDYNTHIK
-66 INMKNNEIIG
+66 INMKNSDIIG
-76 VNCSCETFKENSKQ
+76 TNCSCETFKENSKHI
-90 VKNYMCKHISATGDA
+90 KNYVCKHISATNDV
-105 FYSLAKKKIASK
+105 FYSLVRKKVQKNKLKSNNK
-117 KPMIK
+117 TQ
-122 VENRLVKEN
+122 LVKE
-131 EKNNEQQEKRFL
+131 KNDEHKGQEKRFL
-143 SLDISIKHM
+143 SLDINIKHM

-157 QFFNCEFRI
+157 TLFNCEFRI
-166 GVGNSNLILDLKDF
+166 GAGNLNLILDLKDF

-188 PLKFNDSF
+188 PLKFNDGF
-196 TYNPLKDDFL
+196 TYNPLRDEFL
-206 KEDKRILQ
+206 EEDKRVLQ
-214 FIGANS
+214 FVASHKEMIS
-220 DKINGR
+220 GR
-226 YLRLRQNSLK
+226 YLRLKQNNLK

-259 KVRKE
+259 KVKKE

-286 FPVIL
+286 FPVLL
-291 NNTGDV
+291 NNLGDV

-309 RQLEYYIPIHKLFL
+309 RQLEYYIPIHKLLL

-330 KKTLEN
+330 KKSLES
-336 LKNLLEELK
+336 LRNLLEELK

-355 NVKIFKEKLMKT
+355 NVRAFKEKLMKT
-367 TFYFYENKGE
+367 TFNLYKTKEK

-426 DFCFIGDEEAMYDFF
+426 DFCFIGNEEEMYELL
-441 SKGLKKIKEHGDV
+441 SKGIKRLKEFGEV
-454 ILSKELQEFK
+454 LLSEELKEFK
-464 VIDSSLISSELSELI
+464 VLDSSLISSELIELS
-479 NFYKLKFDFGDFNIQ
+479 NFYKLKFDFGDFELR
-494 ELRESIDAM
+494 ELRESIEAM
-503 KNGKRF
+503 KKGERF
-509 YKTKKTYLD
+509 YRTKKVYLD
-518 LEEPGIIHFLNL
+518 LEDLGIVNFLNL
-530 LEDLGLDN
+530 LEDLGLENIKDN
-538 ISNNEI
+538 EVY
-544 NIDKSKVL
+544 IDKSKVL

-569 KVLQEIVNKLLNKEF
+569 NVLQEIVGKLLNKEF

-598 SYQKEGFKWINEIT
+598 PYQKEGFKWINEIT

-666 LRIGL
+666 IRVGL

-676 TRRDKVLN
+676 SKRDKVLR
-684 DFKRSLGIKL
+684 DFKRGLGIKV
-694 DYMDTFEGLDLDE
+694 E
-707 EENINNSKEGKNK
+707 EEDLKE
-720 SNDKNKTKK
+720 
-729 SSKSYERYDIL
+729 KSYEKYDVL

-748 NDEEAYDNL
+748 NDEKAYENL
-757 SFDYCIIDEAQNI
+757 SFDHCIIDEAQNI
-770 KNPSAQATLSVK
+770 KNPAAQATLSVK
-782 KIKSRCNIA
+782 NIKSRCNIA

-829 ENNLDE
+829 ESNLSE

-870 KQKQI
+870 KQKQL
-875 YNSYVKAIKTKLNES
+875 YSFYVKAIKNELNENKS
-890 KISGKI
+890 SEKSGK
-896 GNEKINLFAYLT
+896 NKINLFAYLT

-917 SIVIPEYNGGS
+917 SLVVPDYKGES
-928 GKLIV
+928 SKLTV

-961 EDDFKREG
+961 EEDFKKED
-969 ISHLYLDGG
+969 ISYLYLDGG

-989 KFNEDES
+989 KFNEDS
-996 IKVFLISLKA
+996 NIKVFLISLKA

-1030 EDQATDRAHRFGQ
+1030 EEQATDRAHRFGQ
-1043 ENRVEVIKLVAKDTI
+1043 ENKVEVIKLVAKDTI

-1095 AKLFE
+1095 SKLFE

>member
-1 MPLNLEILMKNLVRR
+1 MPLNLDIFMKNLVRR

-31 AYIKDVKGKSID
+31 AYVKDVRGKSID
-43 GVYHI
+43 GIYHI
-48 YGRVL
+48 YGNVL
-53 NEDKNWDYDTHLK
+53 NDDKNWDYNTHIK
-66 INMKNNEIIG
+66 INMKNSDIIG
-76 VNCSCETFKENSKQ
+76 TNCSCETFKENSKHI
-90 VKNYMCKHISATGDA
+90 KNYVCKHISATNDV
-105 FYSLAKKKIASK
+105 FYSLVRKKVQKNKLKSNNK
-117 KPMIK
+117 TQ
-122 VENRLVKEN
+122 LVKE
-131 EKNNEQQEKRFL
+131 KNQEHKGQEKRFL
-143 SLDISIKHM
+143 SLDINIKHM

-157 QFFNCEFRI
+157 TLFNCEFRI
-166 GVGNSNLILDLKDF
+166 GAGNLNLILDLKDF

-188 PLKFNDSF
+188 PLKFNDGF
-196 TYNPLKDDFL
+196 TYNPLRDEFL
-206 KEDKRILQ
+206 EEDKRVLQ
-214 FIGANS
+214 FVASHKDMIS
-220 DKINGR
+220 GR
-226 YLRLRQNSLK
+226 YLRLKQNNLK

-259 KVRKE
+259 KIKKE

-286 FPVIL
+286 FPVLL
-291 NNTGDV
+291 NNLGDV

-330 KKTLEN
+330 KKSLEN
-336 LKNLLEELK
+336 LRNLLEELK

-355 NVKIFKEKLMKT
+355 NVRAFKEKLMKT
-367 TFYFYENKGE
+367 TFNLYKTEGQ

-426 DFCFIGDEEAMYDFF
+426 DFCFIGNEEEMYELF
-441 SKGLKKIKEHGDV
+441 SKGIKRLKEFGEV
-454 ILSKELQEFK
+454 LLSEEVKEFK
-464 VIDSSLISSELSELI
+464 VLDSSLISSELIELS
-479 NFYKLKFDFGDFNIQ
+479 NFYKLKFDFGDFELR
-494 ELRESIDAM
+494 ELRESIEAM
-503 KNGKRF
+503 KKGERF
-509 YKTKKTYLD
+509 YRTKKVYLD
-518 LEEPGIIHFLNL
+518 LEDSGIVNFLNL
-530 LEDLGLDN
+530 LEDLGLENIKDN
-538 ISNNEI
+538 EVY
-544 NIDKSKVL
+544 IDKSKVL

-569 KVLQEIVNKLLNKEF
+569 NVLQEIVGKLLNKEF

-598 SYQKEGFKWINEIT
+598 PYQKEGFKWINEIT

-625 LGKTLQIIAFLL
+625 LGKTLQVIAFLL

-666 LRIGL
+666 IRVGL

-676 TRRDKVLN
+676 SKRDKVLR
-684 DFKRSLGIKL
+684 DFKRGLGIKV
-694 DYMDTFEGLDLDE
+694 E
-707 EENINNSKEGKNK
+707 EENLKEKP
-720 SNDKNKTKK
+720 
-729 SSKSYERYDIL
+729 YEKYDVL

-748 NDEEAYDNL
+748 NDEKAYESL

-770 KNPSAQATLSVK
+770 KNPAAQATLSVK
-782 KIKSRCNIA
+782 NIKSRCNIA

-829 ENNLDE
+829 ESNLSE

-858 KLEKKYLVEMKG
+858 KLEKKYLVEMKE
-870 KQKQI
+870 KQKQL
-875 YNSYVKAIKTKLNES
+875 YSFYVKAIKNELNANKVYE
-890 KISGKI
+890 KSGK
-896 GNEKINLFAYLT
+896 NKINLFAYLT

-917 SIVIPEYNGGS
+917 SIVVPDYKGES
-928 GKLIV
+928 SKLTV

-961 EDDFKREG
+961 EEDFKKED
-969 ISHLYLDGG
+969 ISYLYLDGE

-989 KFNEDES
+989 KFNEDS
-996 IKVFLISLKA
+996 NIKVFLISLKA

-1043 ENRVEVIKLVAKDTI
+1043 ENKVEVIKLVAKDTI

-1080 TMDGKGLKRLTEEEI
+1080 TMDGKGLKCLTEEEI
-1095 AKLFE
+1095 SKLFE

>member
-1 MPLNLEILMKNLVRR
+1 MNLDIFMKNLVRQ
-16 TSSFTREQGKKLIKE
+16 TSSFTREQGKKLIQE
-31 AYIKDVKGKSID
+31 AYVKDVKGKSID
-43 GVYHI
+43 GIYHI
-48 YGRVL
+48 YGSVL
-53 NEDKNWDYDTHLK
+53 NDDKNWDYNTHIK
-66 INMKNNEIIG
+66 INMKNSDIMG
-76 VNCSCETFKENSKQ
+76 TNCSCETFKENSKHI
-90 VKNYMCKHISATGDA
+90 KNYVCKHISATNDV
-105 FYSLAKKKIASK
+105 FYSLAKKKMQKNKLKSNN
-117 KPMIK
+117 KPK
-122 VENRLVKEN
+122 LVKEKN
-131 EKNNEQQEKRFL
+131 EEHKGKEKRFL
-143 SLDISIKHM
+143 SLDINIKHM

-157 QFFNCEFRI
+157 TLFNCEFRI
-166 GVGNSNLILDLKDF
+166 GAGNLNLILDLKDF

-188 PLKFNDSF
+188 PLKFNDGF
-196 TYNPLKDDFL
+196 TYNPLKDEFL
-206 KEDKRILQ
+206 DEDKRVLQ
-214 FIGANS
+214 FVASHKDMIS
-220 DKINGR
+220 GR
-226 YLRLRQNSLK
+226 YLRLKQNNLK

-259 KVRKE
+259 KVKKE

-278 FILSHHKK
+278 FVLSHHKK
-286 FPVIL
+286 FPVLL
-291 NNTGDV
+291 NNLGDV

-330 KKTLEN
+330 KKSLEN
-336 LKNLLEELK
+336 LRSLLEELK

-355 NVKIFKEKLMKT
+355 NIRVFKEKLMKT
-367 TFYFYENKGE
+367 TFNLYKNKGK

-426 DFCFIGDEEAMYDFF
+426 DFCFIGSEEEIYELF
-441 SKGLKKIKEHGDV
+441 SKGIKRLRELGEVLLSEELKA
-454 ILSKELQEFK
+454 FK
-464 VIDSSLISSELSELI
+464 VLDLSLISSELKELS
-479 NFYKLKFDFGDFNIQ
+479 NFYKLKFDFGDFELR
-494 ELRESIDAM
+494 ELRESIEAM
-503 KNGKRF
+503 KKGDRF
-509 YKTKKTYLD
+509 YRTKKVYLD
-518 LEEPGIIHFLNL
+518 LEDPGIVNFLNL
-530 LEDLGLDN
+530 LEDLGLENIKDN
-538 ISNNEI
+538 EVY
-544 NIDKSKVL
+544 IDKSKVL

-569 KVLQEIVNKLLNKEF
+569 NVLQEIVGKLLNKEF
-584 KRKLVPKALNAELR
+584 KRKLVPKALNVELR
-598 SYQKEGFKWINEIT
+598 PYQKDGFKWINEIT

-666 LRIGL
+666 IRVGL

-676 TRRDKVLN
+676 SKRDKVLR
-684 DFKRSLGIKL
+684 DFKRGLGIKI
-694 DYMDTFEGLDLDE
+694 E
-707 EENINNSKEGKNK
+707 EENLKE
-720 SNDKNKTKK
+720 
-729 SSKSYERYDIL
+729 KSYEKYDVL

-748 NDEEAYDNL
+748 NDEKAYENL

-770 KNPSAQATLSVK
+770 KNPAAQATLSVK
-782 KIKSRCNIA
+782 NIKSRCNIA

-829 ENNLDE
+829 ESNLSE

-870 KQKQI
+870 KQKQL
-875 YNSYVKAIKTKLNES
+875 YSFYVKAIKNQLNENKS
-890 KISGKI
+890 SEKSGRD
-896 GNEKINLFAYLT
+896 KINLFAYLT

-917 SIVIPEYNGGS
+917 SLVVADYTGGS
-928 GKLIV
+928 SKLTV

-956 VLKKI
+956 VLQKI
-961 EDDFKREG
+961 EDDFKKED
-969 ISHLYLDGG
+969 ISYLYLDGG
-978 TSAKERVERVK
+978 TSAKDRVERVK
-989 KFNEDES
+989 KFNEDS
-996 IKVFLISLKA
+996 NIKVFLISLKA

-1043 ENRVEVIKLVAKDTI
+1043 ENKVEVIKLVAKDTI

-1095 AKLFE
+1095 SKLFE